1 MKRLNVSDLIDQTP
15 IKHSIRETDTE
26 YVEEVADGEF
36 ALDVERIVADV
47 LNSGARVAPDLRID
61 DRDLKEFPNFYEWCF
76 SKDGGNQAPFAKQ
89 LALATHLMAEWCPRC
104 SHKAF
109 RNIHKIPVNFPAKDF
124 PDKVQFLYHGVC
136 PKCGARKSELV
147 KSGELNAYVELDVC
161 AGQRCITGDS
171 LVLTSTGYK
180 RIKDLLPN
188 ADYGYTDKLSLVHN
202 GKELTYMTKFFR
214 AKAEPLYK
222 VTLRS
227 GLTIIGTKDH
237 PVKTNEGFIKLPDL
251 LGKCVET
258 PIGTNI
264 YGSNVL
270 SNEQLVEYLDY
281 DYIPDC
287 ILQAT
292 KDVQL
297 TFLRMIGVEIGKV
310 FRIRNPKML
319 GDVALLLRNMGYET
333 TVRSTTMKVS
343 ETVYKQTY
351 KYDRCVFVDPYAEE
365 ETFDIRVPNGST
377 FIANGILN
385 HNSGKSA
392 FFNLLVPYL
401 THKWVKVEKPVETLG
416 LMSSSI
422 LIGTCTALTWAK
434 AQELLYDPISNAIE
448 NSKWFQQYFQLLDD
462 YEERTGIELYKF
474 KDTFLSFNH
483 KNLILNTSGP
493 NKRTLRGA
501 TRWMCIAEGERVNTQ
516 RGLIPI
522 ENVSIGDTVYRGSSS
537 RVVTNKVFTGKKDTV
552 KLTTSNGL
560 TLRLTNDHKVLV
572 LKNGIRTWVKA
583 EDSLGLPIAVT
594 LGSYKNVE
602 PYQFNFV
609 KPSQSNRQELAIQYM
624 IDNPTFQLTDIE
636 NFLGSQFP
644 GLTAITSKLRKANLL
659 DRKRG
664 LGNYMTYWLLNRDK
678 HTLLQASGTLRE
690 SKQKQNRLSCT
701 IPTKSSYKLG
711 YIIGAL
717 IADGSY
723 NSDVEFSYNTS
734 SQDKLELFLKFFE
747 QLFNVRPNYSN
758 YYLESGTK
766 MYKVHIGVKPI
777 KEFFRHI
784 GLAPAVA
791 DTKSIPQFLFESDI
805 KTIRGLLKGLLL
817 HDGML
822 KHNYICYSTKSE
834 ALANDVLSLLICL
847 GFHTNLVYQDGIHYV
862 EIRNSKDFL
871 KWSKLTASFDKQ
883 KKTTVFNS
891 IKDRKPNYS
900 REYLLDIIP
909 DLFHWSGKYSM
920 FNRPDLIT
928 NDSAEYVQYL
938 AKDDLRWLKVT
949 NIEPSSN
956 SNVYDIEVDHKDHTF
971 SVNNICVHNCIIDE
985 IGWFPHGDDNDERE
999 RASANEVYVSL
1010 DRSLKTV
1017 RKSTMK
1023 LLKEGYDNIPLAYG
1037 CGISS
1042 PSSYN
1047 DKIMELVRNFKGS
1060 KEVLVHQAPTWEMNP
1075 LFTKDDFAKE
1085 YQDDPIKAERDFGA
1099 NPPMA
1104 ENAWISD
1111 VKSLDHLLVNRWVI
1125 DYQYDHFTNRSGVD
1139 MVFGKL
1145 RSTKAPPTCP
1155 PTVLTIDAGYSN
1167 NSFALAITAND
1178 GRGANVLAVAE
1189 IAPKKGITVINY
1201 TRTVKQLLYPLIKAF
1216 NVQAVGA
1223 DRWNSLKL
1231 LQDIEEDC
1239 HVQTFQY
1246 SLKPTDFDL
1255 VYDYLMEDLPAIKL
1269 PRPEMDLGQ
1278 IFVTSDYPHGFKYK
1292 PNSHLY
1298 HQFSTVNVDGR
1309 GSVEKGNGYTDD
1321 ILRAVALGI
1330 RTCVLEDTIKKF
1342 NLRGAT
1348 KQTKYAIGARSGS
1361 AQATSSST
1369 IGSKTGSSGG
1379 GSFGSRG

>member
-36 ALDVERIVADV
+36 ALDMERIVADV

-89 LALATHLMAEWCPRC
+89 LALATHLMAEYCPRC

-171 LVLTSTGYK
+171 LVLTSTGYR
-180 RIKDLLPN
+180 RIKDMLPG
-188 ADYGYTDKLSLVHN
+188 ADYGYTHKLSLVHN

-251 LGKCVET
+251 LGKNVET
-258 PIGTNI
+258 PIGTNV

-270 SNEQLVEYLDY
+270 TNEQLVEYLDY
-281 DYIPDC
+281 DHIPDC

-292 KDVQL
+292 KEVQL
-297 TFLRMIGVEIGKV
+297 TFLRMIGVDFGNV

-319 GDVALLLRNMGYET
+319 NDVALLLRNMGYET

-351 KYDRCVFVDPYAEE
+351 KYDRCIFVDPYAEE

-501 TRWMCIAEGERVNTQ
+501 TRWI
-516 RGLIPI
+516 
-522 ENVSIGDTVYRGSSS
+522 
-537 RVVTNKVFTGKKDTV
+537 
-552 KLTTSNGL
+552 
-560 TLRLTNDHKVLV
+560 
-572 LKNGIRTWVKA
+572 
-583 EDSLGLPIAVT
+583 
-594 LGSYKNVE
+594 
-602 PYQFNFV
+602 
-609 KPSQSNRQELAIQYM
+609 
-624 IDNPTFQLTDIE
+624 
-636 NFLGSQFP
+636 
-644 GLTAITSKLRKANLL
+644 
-659 DRKRG
+659 
-664 LGNYMTYWLLNRDK
+664 
-678 HTLLQASGTLRE
+678 
-690 SKQKQNRLSCT
+690 
-701 IPTKSSYKLG
+701 
-711 YIIGAL
+711 
-717 IADGSY
+717 
-723 NSDVEFSYNTS
+723 
-734 SQDKLELFLKFFE
+734 
-747 QLFNVRPNYSN
+747 
-758 YYLESGTK
+758 
-766 MYKVHIGVKPI
+766 
-777 KEFFRHI
+777 
-784 GLAPAVA
+784 
-791 DTKSIPQFLFESDI
+791 
-805 KTIRGLLKGLLL
+805 
-817 HDGML
+817 
-822 KHNYICYSTKSE
+822 
-834 ALANDVLSLLICL
+834 
-847 GFHTNLVYQDGIHYV
+847 
-862 EIRNSKDFL
+862 
-871 KWSKLTASFDKQ
+871 
-883 KKTTVFNS
+883 
-891 IKDRKPNYS
+891 
-900 REYLLDIIP
+900 
-909 DLFHWSGKYSM
+909 
-920 FNRPDLIT
+920 
-928 NDSAEYVQYL
+928 
-938 AKDDLRWLKVT
+938 
-949 NIEPSSN
+949 
-956 SNVYDIEVDHKDHTF
+956 
-971 SVNNICVHNCIIDE
+971 SVIDE

-1023 LLKEGYDNIPLAYG
+1023 LLKEGYDSIPLAYG

-1075 LFTKDDFAKE
+1075 LFTKEDFAKE

-1342 NLRGAT
+1342 NLKGAT
-1348 KQTKYAIGARSGS
+1348 KQTRYAIGARSGS

>member
-1 MKRLNVSDLIDQTP
+1 MKRLNVSDLINQTP

-26 YVEEVADGEF
+26 YVEEVAEGEY
-36 ALDVERIVADV
+36 ALDMERIVADV

-89 LALATHLMAEWCPRC
+89 LALATHLMAEYCPRC

-171 LVLTSTGYK
+171 LVLTNIGYR
-180 RIKDLLPN
+180 RIKDMLPG
-188 ADYGYTDKLSLVHN
+188 ADYGYTHKLSLVHN
-202 GKELTYMTKFFR
+202 GKALTYMTKFFR

-237 PVKTNEGFIKLPDL
+237 PVKTSEGFIKLPDL
-251 LGKCVET
+251 LGKSVET
-258 PIGTNI
+258 PIGTNV
-264 YGSNVL
+264 YGHNVL

-292 KDVQL
+292 KEVQL
-297 TFLRMIGVEIGKV
+297 TFLRMIGVDFDKV

-319 GDVALLLRNMGYET
+319 NDVALLLRNMGYET

-351 KYDRCVFVDPYAEE
+351 KYDRCVFVDPYDEE
-365 ETFDIRVPNGST
+365 ETYDIRVPNGST

-493 NKRTLRGA
+493 NKRTLRGS
-501 TRWMCIAEGERVNTQ
+501 TRW
-516 RGLIPI
+516 
-522 ENVSIGDTVYRGSSS
+522 
-537 RVVTNKVFTGKKDTV
+537 
-552 KLTTSNGL
+552 
-560 TLRLTNDHKVLV
+560 
-572 LKNGIRTWVKA
+572 
-583 EDSLGLPIAVT
+583 
-594 LGSYKNVE
+594 
-602 PYQFNFV
+602 
-609 KPSQSNRQELAIQYM
+609 
-624 IDNPTFQLTDIE
+624 
-636 NFLGSQFP
+636 
-644 GLTAITSKLRKANLL
+644 
-659 DRKRG
+659 
-664 LGNYMTYWLLNRDK
+664 
-678 HTLLQASGTLRE
+678 
-690 SKQKQNRLSCT
+690 LS
-701 IPTKSSYKLG
+701 
-711 YIIGAL
+711 
-717 IADGSY
+717 
-723 NSDVEFSYNTS
+723 
-734 SQDKLELFLKFFE
+734 
-747 QLFNVRPNYSN
+747 
-758 YYLESGTK
+758 
-766 MYKVHIGVKPI
+766 
-777 KEFFRHI
+777 
-784 GLAPAVA
+784 
-791 DTKSIPQFLFESDI
+791 
-805 KTIRGLLKGLLL
+805 
-817 HDGML
+817 
-822 KHNYICYSTKSE
+822 
-834 ALANDVLSLLICL
+834 
-847 GFHTNLVYQDGIHYV
+847 
-862 EIRNSKDFL
+862 
-871 KWSKLTASFDKQ
+871 
-883 KKTTVFNS
+883 
-891 IKDRKPNYS
+891 
-900 REYLLDIIP
+900 
-909 DLFHWSGKYSM
+909 
-920 FNRPDLIT
+920 
-928 NDSAEYVQYL
+928 
-938 AKDDLRWLKVT
+938 
-949 NIEPSSN
+949 
-956 SNVYDIEVDHKDHTF
+956 
-971 SVNNICVHNCIIDE
+971 IIDE
-985 IGWFPHGDDNDERE
+985 IGWFPHGDDSDERE

-1145 RSTKAPPTCP
+1145 RSTKVPPTCP

-1269 PRPEMDLGQ
+1269 PRPEMELGQ

-1342 NLRGAT
+1342 NLKGAT
-1348 KQTKYAIGARSGS
+1348 KQTRYAIGARSGS

-1369 IGSKTGSSGG
+1369 IGSKTSSSGS

>member
-36 ALDVERIVADV
+36 ALDMERIVADV

-89 LALATHLMAEWCPRC
+89 LALATHLMAEYCPRC

-171 LVLTSTGYK
+171 LVLTNIGYR
-180 RIKDLLPN
+180 RIKDMLPG
-188 ADYGYTDKLSLVHN
+188 ADYGYTHKLSLVHN
-202 GKELTYMTKFFR
+202 GKSLTYMTKFFR

-251 LGKCVET
+251 LGKNVET
-258 PIGTNI
+258 PIGTNV

-270 SNEQLVEYLDY
+270 TNEQLIEYLDY

-292 KDVQL
+292 KEVQL
-297 TFLRMIGVEIGKV
+297 TFLRMIGVDFGNV

-319 GDVALLLRNMGYET
+319 NDVALLLRNMGYET

-343 ETVYKQTY
+343 ETIYKQTY

-501 TRWMCIAEGERVNTQ
+501 TRW
-516 RGLIPI
+516 
-522 ENVSIGDTVYRGSSS
+522 VS
-537 RVVTNKVFTGKKDTV
+537 
-552 KLTTSNGL
+552 
-560 TLRLTNDHKVLV
+560 
-572 LKNGIRTWVKA
+572 
-583 EDSLGLPIAVT
+583 
-594 LGSYKNVE
+594 
-602 PYQFNFV
+602 
-609 KPSQSNRQELAIQYM
+609 
-624 IDNPTFQLTDIE
+624 
-636 NFLGSQFP
+636 
-644 GLTAITSKLRKANLL
+644 
-659 DRKRG
+659 
-664 LGNYMTYWLLNRDK
+664 
-678 HTLLQASGTLRE
+678 
-690 SKQKQNRLSCT
+690 
-701 IPTKSSYKLG
+701 
-711 YIIGAL
+711 
-717 IADGSY
+717 
-723 NSDVEFSYNTS
+723 
-734 SQDKLELFLKFFE
+734 
-747 QLFNVRPNYSN
+747 
-758 YYLESGTK
+758 
-766 MYKVHIGVKPI
+766 
-777 KEFFRHI
+777 
-784 GLAPAVA
+784 
-791 DTKSIPQFLFESDI
+791 
-805 KTIRGLLKGLLL
+805 
-817 HDGML
+817 
-822 KHNYICYSTKSE
+822 
-834 ALANDVLSLLICL
+834 
-847 GFHTNLVYQDGIHYV
+847 
-862 EIRNSKDFL
+862 
-871 KWSKLTASFDKQ
+871 
-883 KKTTVFNS
+883 
-891 IKDRKPNYS
+891 
-900 REYLLDIIP
+900 
-909 DLFHWSGKYSM
+909 
-920 FNRPDLIT
+920 
-928 NDSAEYVQYL
+928 
-938 AKDDLRWLKVT
+938 
-949 NIEPSSN
+949 
-956 SNVYDIEVDHKDHTF
+956 
-971 SVNNICVHNCIIDE
+971 IIDE

-1075 LFTKDDFAKE
+1075 LFTKEDFAKE

-1342 NLRGAT
+1342 NLKGAT
-1348 KQTKYAIGARSGS
+1348 KQTRYAIGARSGS

>member
-1 MKRLNVSDLIDQTP
+1 MKRLNVSDLIDQTL

-36 ALDVERIVADV
+36 ALDMERIVADV

-89 LALATHLMAEWCPRC
+89 LALATHLMAEYCPRC

-161 AGQRCITGDS
+161 AGQR
-171 LVLTSTGYK
+171 
-180 RIKDLLPN
+180 
-188 ADYGYTDKLSLVHN
+188 
-202 GKELTYMTKFFR
+202 
-214 AKAEPLYK
+214 
-222 VTLRS
+222 
-227 GLTIIGTKDH
+227 
-237 PVKTNEGFIKLPDL
+237 
-251 LGKCVET
+251 
-258 PIGTNI
+258 
-264 YGSNVL
+264 
-270 SNEQLVEYLDY
+270 
-281 DYIPDC
+281 
-287 ILQAT
+287 
-292 KDVQL
+292 
-297 TFLRMIGVEIGKV
+297 
-310 FRIRNPKML
+310 
-319 GDVALLLRNMGYET
+319 
-333 TVRSTTMKVS
+333 
-343 ETVYKQTY
+343 
-351 KYDRCVFVDPYAEE
+351 
-365 ETFDIRVPNGST
+365 
-377 FIANGILN
+377 
-385 HNSGKSA
+385 SGKSA

-493 NKRTLRGA
+493 NKRTLRGS
-501 TRWMCIAEGERVNTQ
+501 TRW
-516 RGLIPI
+516 
-522 ENVSIGDTVYRGSSS
+522 
-537 RVVTNKVFTGKKDTV
+537 
-552 KLTTSNGL
+552 
-560 TLRLTNDHKVLV
+560 
-572 LKNGIRTWVKA
+572 
-583 EDSLGLPIAVT
+583 
-594 LGSYKNVE
+594 
-602 PYQFNFV
+602 
-609 KPSQSNRQELAIQYM
+609 
-624 IDNPTFQLTDIE
+624 
-636 NFLGSQFP
+636 
-644 GLTAITSKLRKANLL
+644 
-659 DRKRG
+659 
-664 LGNYMTYWLLNRDK
+664 
-678 HTLLQASGTLRE
+678 
-690 SKQKQNRLSCT
+690 LS
-701 IPTKSSYKLG
+701 
-711 YIIGAL
+711 
-717 IADGSY
+717 
-723 NSDVEFSYNTS
+723 
-734 SQDKLELFLKFFE
+734 
-747 QLFNVRPNYSN
+747 
-758 YYLESGTK
+758 
-766 MYKVHIGVKPI
+766 
-777 KEFFRHI
+777 
-784 GLAPAVA
+784 
-791 DTKSIPQFLFESDI
+791 
-805 KTIRGLLKGLLL
+805 
-817 HDGML
+817 
-822 KHNYICYSTKSE
+822 
-834 ALANDVLSLLICL
+834 
-847 GFHTNLVYQDGIHYV
+847 
-862 EIRNSKDFL
+862 
-871 KWSKLTASFDKQ
+871 
-883 KKTTVFNS
+883 
-891 IKDRKPNYS
+891 
-900 REYLLDIIP
+900 
-909 DLFHWSGKYSM
+909 
-920 FNRPDLIT
+920 
-928 NDSAEYVQYL
+928 
-938 AKDDLRWLKVT
+938 
-949 NIEPSSN
+949 
-956 SNVYDIEVDHKDHTF
+956 
-971 SVNNICVHNCIIDE
+971 IIDE
-985 IGWFPHGDDNDERE
+985 IGWFPHGDDSDERE

-1075 LFTKDDFAKE
+1075 LFTKEDFAKE

-1348 KQTKYAIGARSGS
+1348 KQTRYAIGARSGS

>member
-36 ALDVERIVADV
+36 ALDMERIVADV
-47 LNSGARVAPDLRID
+47 LKSGARVAPDLRID

-89 LALATHLMAEWCPRC
+89 LALATHLLAEYCPRC

-109 RNIHKIPVNFPAKDF
+109 RNIHKIPVGFPAKDF
-124 PDKVQFLYHGVC
+124 PDKVQFLHYGVC
-136 PKCGARKSELV
+136 PNCGARKSELV
-147 KSGELNAYVELDVC
+147 ANGELNAYVELDVC
-161 AGQRCITGDS
+161 AGQR
-171 LVLTSTGYK
+171 
-180 RIKDLLPN
+180 
-188 ADYGYTDKLSLVHN
+188 
-202 GKELTYMTKFFR
+202 
-214 AKAEPLYK
+214 
-222 VTLRS
+222 
-227 GLTIIGTKDH
+227 
-237 PVKTNEGFIKLPDL
+237 
-251 LGKCVET
+251 
-258 PIGTNI
+258 
-264 YGSNVL
+264 
-270 SNEQLVEYLDY
+270 
-281 DYIPDC
+281 
-287 ILQAT
+287 
-292 KDVQL
+292 
-297 TFLRMIGVEIGKV
+297 
-310 FRIRNPKML
+310 
-319 GDVALLLRNMGYET
+319 
-333 TVRSTTMKVS
+333 
-343 ETVYKQTY
+343 
-351 KYDRCVFVDPYAEE
+351 
-365 ETFDIRVPNGST
+365 
-377 FIANGILN
+377 
-385 HNSGKSA
+385 SGKSA

-401 THKWVKVEKPVETLG
+401 THKWLKVEKPVETLG

-434 AQELLYDPISNAIE
+434 AQELLYEPISNAIE
-448 NSKWFQQYFQLLDD
+448 NSRWFQQYFQLLDD

-474 KDTFLSFNH
+474 KDTFLSFSH

-493 NKRTLRGA
+493 NKRTLRGS
-501 TRWMCIAEGERVNTQ
+501 TRW
-516 RGLIPI
+516 L
-522 ENVSIGDTVYRGSSS
+522 SIT
-537 RVVTNKVFTGKKDTV
+537 
-552 KLTTSNGL
+552 
-560 TLRLTNDHKVLV
+560 
-572 LKNGIRTWVKA
+572 
-583 EDSLGLPIAVT
+583 
-594 LGSYKNVE
+594 
-602 PYQFNFV
+602 
-609 KPSQSNRQELAIQYM
+609 
-624 IDNPTFQLTDIE
+624 
-636 NFLGSQFP
+636 
-644 GLTAITSKLRKANLL
+644 
-659 DRKRG
+659 
-664 LGNYMTYWLLNRDK
+664 
-678 HTLLQASGTLRE
+678 
-690 SKQKQNRLSCT
+690 
-701 IPTKSSYKLG
+701 
-711 YIIGAL
+711 
-717 IADGSY
+717 
-723 NSDVEFSYNTS
+723 
-734 SQDKLELFLKFFE
+734 
-747 QLFNVRPNYSN
+747 
-758 YYLESGTK
+758 
-766 MYKVHIGVKPI
+766 
-777 KEFFRHI
+777 
-784 GLAPAVA
+784 
-791 DTKSIPQFLFESDI
+791 
-805 KTIRGLLKGLLL
+805 
-817 HDGML
+817 
-822 KHNYICYSTKSE
+822 
-834 ALANDVLSLLICL
+834 
-847 GFHTNLVYQDGIHYV
+847 
-862 EIRNSKDFL
+862 
-871 KWSKLTASFDKQ
+871 
-883 KKTTVFNS
+883 
-891 IKDRKPNYS
+891 
-900 REYLLDIIP
+900 
-909 DLFHWSGKYSM
+909 
-920 FNRPDLIT
+920 
-928 NDSAEYVQYL
+928 
-938 AKDDLRWLKVT
+938 
-949 NIEPSSN
+949 
-956 SNVYDIEVDHKDHTF
+956 
-971 SVNNICVHNCIIDE
+971 DE

-1017 RKSTMK
+1017 RKTGLK
-1023 LLKEGYDNIPLAYG
+1023 LLQSGYDNIPLAYG
-1037 CGISS
+1037 CSISS

-1075 LFTKDDFAKE
+1075 LFTKEDFAKE

-1342 NLRGAT
+1342 NLKGAT
-1348 KQTKYAIGARSGS
+1348 KQTRYAIGARSGS

>member
-36 ALDVERIVADV
+36 ALDMERIVADV

-61 DRDLKEFPNFYEWCF
+61 DRDLKEFPNFYKWCF
-76 SKDGGNQAPFAKQ
+76 SKDGGNQAPLAKQ
-89 LALATHLMAEWCPRC
+89 LALATHLMAEYCPRC

-161 AGQRCITGDS
+161 AGQR
-171 LVLTSTGYK
+171 
-180 RIKDLLPN
+180 
-188 ADYGYTDKLSLVHN
+188 
-202 GKELTYMTKFFR
+202 
-214 AKAEPLYK
+214 
-222 VTLRS
+222 
-227 GLTIIGTKDH
+227 
-237 PVKTNEGFIKLPDL
+237 
-251 LGKCVET
+251 
-258 PIGTNI
+258 
-264 YGSNVL
+264 
-270 SNEQLVEYLDY
+270 
-281 DYIPDC
+281 
-287 ILQAT
+287 
-292 KDVQL
+292 
-297 TFLRMIGVEIGKV
+297 
-310 FRIRNPKML
+310 
-319 GDVALLLRNMGYET
+319 
-333 TVRSTTMKVS
+333 
-343 ETVYKQTY
+343 
-351 KYDRCVFVDPYAEE
+351 
-365 ETFDIRVPNGST
+365 
-377 FIANGILN
+377 
-385 HNSGKSA
+385 SGKSA

-493 NKRTLRGA
+493 NKRTLRGS
-501 TRWMCIAEGERVNTQ
+501 TRW
-516 RGLIPI
+516 
-522 ENVSIGDTVYRGSSS
+522 
-537 RVVTNKVFTGKKDTV
+537 
-552 KLTTSNGL
+552 
-560 TLRLTNDHKVLV
+560 
-572 LKNGIRTWVKA
+572 
-583 EDSLGLPIAVT
+583 
-594 LGSYKNVE
+594 
-602 PYQFNFV
+602 
-609 KPSQSNRQELAIQYM
+609 
-624 IDNPTFQLTDIE
+624 
-636 NFLGSQFP
+636 
-644 GLTAITSKLRKANLL
+644 
-659 DRKRG
+659 
-664 LGNYMTYWLLNRDK
+664 
-678 HTLLQASGTLRE
+678 
-690 SKQKQNRLSCT
+690 LS
-701 IPTKSSYKLG
+701 
-711 YIIGAL
+711 
-717 IADGSY
+717 
-723 NSDVEFSYNTS
+723 
-734 SQDKLELFLKFFE
+734 
-747 QLFNVRPNYSN
+747 
-758 YYLESGTK
+758 
-766 MYKVHIGVKPI
+766 
-777 KEFFRHI
+777 
-784 GLAPAVA
+784 
-791 DTKSIPQFLFESDI
+791 
-805 KTIRGLLKGLLL
+805 
-817 HDGML
+817 
-822 KHNYICYSTKSE
+822 
-834 ALANDVLSLLICL
+834 
-847 GFHTNLVYQDGIHYV
+847 
-862 EIRNSKDFL
+862 
-871 KWSKLTASFDKQ
+871 
-883 KKTTVFNS
+883 
-891 IKDRKPNYS
+891 
-900 REYLLDIIP
+900 
-909 DLFHWSGKYSM
+909 
-920 FNRPDLIT
+920 
-928 NDSAEYVQYL
+928 
-938 AKDDLRWLKVT
+938 
-949 NIEPSSN
+949 
-956 SNVYDIEVDHKDHTF
+956 
-971 SVNNICVHNCIIDE
+971 IIDE
-985 IGWFPHGDDNDERE
+985 IGWFPHGDDSDERE

-1125 DYQYDHFTNRSGVD
+1125 DYQYDHFNNRSGVD

-1269 PRPEMDLGQ
+1269 PRPEMELGQ

-1348 KQTKYAIGARSGS
+1348 KQTRYAIGARSGS

-1369 IGSKTGSSGG
+1369 IGSKTGSSGS

>member
-26 YVEEVADGEF
+26 YVEEVAEGEY
-36 ALDVERIVADV
+36 ALDMERIVADV

-89 LALATHLMAEWCPRC
+89 LALATHLLAEYCPRC

-109 RNIHKIPVNFPAKDF
+109 RNIHKIPVAFPAKDF
-124 PDKVQFLYHGVC
+124 PDKVQFLHYGVC
-136 PKCGARKSELV
+136 PNCGARKSELV
-147 KSGELNAYVELDVC
+147 ANGELNAYVELDVC

-171 LVLTSTGYK
+171 LVLTSTGYR
-180 RIKDLLPN
+180 RIKDMLPG
-188 ADYGYTDKLSLVHN
+188 ADYGYTHKLSLVHN
-202 GKELTYMTKFFR
+202 GKALTYMTKFFR

-222 VTLRS
+222 ITLRS

-237 PVKTNEGFIKLPDL
+237 PVKTSEGFIKLPDL
-251 LGKCVET
+251 LGKNVET
-258 PIGTNI
+258 PIGTNV

-270 SNEQLVEYLDY
+270 TNEQLVEYLDY

-292 KDVQL
+292 KEVQL
-297 TFLRMIGVEIGKV
+297 TFLRMIGVDFGNV

-319 GDVALLLRNMGYET
+319 NDVALLLRNMGYET

-343 ETVYKQTY
+343 EAVYKQTY

-401 THKWVKVEKPVETLG
+401 THKWLKVEKPVETLG

-434 AQELLYDPISNAIE
+434 AQELLYEPISNAIE
-448 NSKWFQQYFQLLDD
+448 NSRWFQQYFQLLDD

-474 KDTFLSFNH
+474 KDTFLSFSH

-493 NKRTLRGA
+493 NKRTLRGS
-501 TRWMCIAEGERVNTQ
+501 TRW
-516 RGLIPI
+516 L
-522 ENVSIGDTVYRGSSS
+522 SIT
-537 RVVTNKVFTGKKDTV
+537 
-552 KLTTSNGL
+552 
-560 TLRLTNDHKVLV
+560 
-572 LKNGIRTWVKA
+572 
-583 EDSLGLPIAVT
+583 
-594 LGSYKNVE
+594 
-602 PYQFNFV
+602 
-609 KPSQSNRQELAIQYM
+609 
-624 IDNPTFQLTDIE
+624 
-636 NFLGSQFP
+636 
-644 GLTAITSKLRKANLL
+644 
-659 DRKRG
+659 
-664 LGNYMTYWLLNRDK
+664 
-678 HTLLQASGTLRE
+678 
-690 SKQKQNRLSCT
+690 
-701 IPTKSSYKLG
+701 
-711 YIIGAL
+711 
-717 IADGSY
+717 
-723 NSDVEFSYNTS
+723 
-734 SQDKLELFLKFFE
+734 
-747 QLFNVRPNYSN
+747 
-758 YYLESGTK
+758 
-766 MYKVHIGVKPI
+766 
-777 KEFFRHI
+777 
-784 GLAPAVA
+784 
-791 DTKSIPQFLFESDI
+791 
-805 KTIRGLLKGLLL
+805 
-817 HDGML
+817 
-822 KHNYICYSTKSE
+822 
-834 ALANDVLSLLICL
+834 
-847 GFHTNLVYQDGIHYV
+847 
-862 EIRNSKDFL
+862 
-871 KWSKLTASFDKQ
+871 
-883 KKTTVFNS
+883 
-891 IKDRKPNYS
+891 
-900 REYLLDIIP
+900 
-909 DLFHWSGKYSM
+909 
-920 FNRPDLIT
+920 
-928 NDSAEYVQYL
+928 
-938 AKDDLRWLKVT
+938 
-949 NIEPSSN
+949 
-956 SNVYDIEVDHKDHTF
+956 
-971 SVNNICVHNCIIDE
+971 DE

-1017 RKSTMK
+1017 RKTGLK
-1023 LLKEGYDNIPLAYG
+1023 LLQSGYDNIPLAYG
-1037 CGISS
+1037 CSISS

-1075 LFTKDDFAKE
+1075 LFTKEDFAKE

-1342 NLRGAT
+1342 NLKGAT
-1348 KQTKYAIGARSGS
+1348 KQTRYAIGARSGS
-1361 AQATSSST
+1361 AQATSSFT

>member
-26 YVEEVADGEF
+26 YVEEVAEGEY
-36 ALDVERIVADV
+36 ALDMERIVADV

-89 LALATHLMAEWCPRC
+89 LALATHLLAEYCPRC

-109 RNIHKIPVNFPAKDF
+109 RNIHKIPVAFPAKDL
-124 PDKVQFLYHGVC
+124 PDKVQFLHYGVC
-136 PKCGARKSELV
+136 PNCGARKSELV
-147 KSGELNAYVELDVC
+147 ANGELNAYVELDVC

-171 LVLTSTGYK
+171 LVLTNIGYR
-180 RIKDLLPN
+180 RIKDMLPG
-188 ADYGYTDKLSLVHN
+188 ADYGYTHKLSLVHN
-202 GKELTYMTKFFR
+202 GKALTYMTKFFR

-222 VTLRS
+222 ITLRS

-251 LGKCVET
+251 LGKSVET
-258 PIGTNI
+258 PIGTNV
-264 YGSNVL
+264 YGHNVL
-270 SNEQLVEYLDY
+270 TNEQLVEYLDY

-287 ILQAT
+287 ILQTT
-292 KDVQL
+292 KEVQL
-297 TFLRMIGVEIGKV
+297 TFLRMIGVEFGRV

-319 GDVALLLRNMGYET
+319 NDVALLLRNMGYET
-333 TVRSTTMKVS
+333 TVRSTTMQVS

-365 ETFDIRVPNGST
+365 ETYDIRVPNGST

-401 THKWVKVEKPVETLG
+401 THKWLKVEKPVETLG

-434 AQELLYDPISNAIE
+434 AQELLYEPISNAIE
-448 NSKWFQQYFQLLDD
+448 NSRWFQQYFQLLDD

-493 NKRTLRGA
+493 NKRTLRGS
-501 TRWMCIAEGERVNTQ
+501 TRW
-516 RGLIPI
+516 L
-522 ENVSIGDTVYRGSSS
+522 SIT
-537 RVVTNKVFTGKKDTV
+537 
-552 KLTTSNGL
+552 
-560 TLRLTNDHKVLV
+560 
-572 LKNGIRTWVKA
+572 
-583 EDSLGLPIAVT
+583 
-594 LGSYKNVE
+594 
-602 PYQFNFV
+602 
-609 KPSQSNRQELAIQYM
+609 
-624 IDNPTFQLTDIE
+624 
-636 NFLGSQFP
+636 
-644 GLTAITSKLRKANLL
+644 
-659 DRKRG
+659 
-664 LGNYMTYWLLNRDK
+664 
-678 HTLLQASGTLRE
+678 
-690 SKQKQNRLSCT
+690 
-701 IPTKSSYKLG
+701 
-711 YIIGAL
+711 
-717 IADGSY
+717 
-723 NSDVEFSYNTS
+723 
-734 SQDKLELFLKFFE
+734 
-747 QLFNVRPNYSN
+747 
-758 YYLESGTK
+758 
-766 MYKVHIGVKPI
+766 
-777 KEFFRHI
+777 
-784 GLAPAVA
+784 
-791 DTKSIPQFLFESDI
+791 
-805 KTIRGLLKGLLL
+805 
-817 HDGML
+817 
-822 KHNYICYSTKSE
+822 
-834 ALANDVLSLLICL
+834 
-847 GFHTNLVYQDGIHYV
+847 
-862 EIRNSKDFL
+862 
-871 KWSKLTASFDKQ
+871 
-883 KKTTVFNS
+883 
-891 IKDRKPNYS
+891 
-900 REYLLDIIP
+900 
-909 DLFHWSGKYSM
+909 
-920 FNRPDLIT
+920 
-928 NDSAEYVQYL
+928 
-938 AKDDLRWLKVT
+938 
-949 NIEPSSN
+949 
-956 SNVYDIEVDHKDHTF
+956 
-971 SVNNICVHNCIIDE
+971 DE

-1017 RKSTMK
+1017 RKTGLK
-1023 LLKEGYDNIPLAYG
+1023 LLQSGYDNIPLAYG
-1037 CGISS
+1037 CSISS

-1075 LFTKDDFAKE
+1075 LFTKEDFAKE

-1330 RTCVLEDTIKKF
+1330 RTCVLEDTIKKY
-1342 NLRGAT
+1342 NLKGAT
-1348 KQTKYAIGARSGS
+1348 KQTRYAIGARSGS

-1369 IGSKTGSSGG
+1369 IGSKTSSSSS

>member
-26 YVEEVADGEF
+26 YVEEVADGEY
-36 ALDVERIVADV
+36 ALDMERIVADV

-89 LALATHLMAEWCPRC
+89 LALATHLMAEYCPRC

-161 AGQRCITGDS
+161 AGQR
-171 LVLTSTGYK
+171 
-180 RIKDLLPN
+180 
-188 ADYGYTDKLSLVHN
+188 
-202 GKELTYMTKFFR
+202 
-214 AKAEPLYK
+214 
-222 VTLRS
+222 
-227 GLTIIGTKDH
+227 
-237 PVKTNEGFIKLPDL
+237 
-251 LGKCVET
+251 
-258 PIGTNI
+258 
-264 YGSNVL
+264 
-270 SNEQLVEYLDY
+270 
-281 DYIPDC
+281 
-287 ILQAT
+287 
-292 KDVQL
+292 
-297 TFLRMIGVEIGKV
+297 
-310 FRIRNPKML
+310 
-319 GDVALLLRNMGYET
+319 
-333 TVRSTTMKVS
+333 
-343 ETVYKQTY
+343 
-351 KYDRCVFVDPYAEE
+351 
-365 ETFDIRVPNGST
+365 
-377 FIANGILN
+377 
-385 HNSGKSA
+385 SGKSA

-493 NKRTLRGA
+493 NKRTLRGS
-501 TRWMCIAEGERVNTQ
+501 TRW
-516 RGLIPI
+516 
-522 ENVSIGDTVYRGSSS
+522 
-537 RVVTNKVFTGKKDTV
+537 
-552 KLTTSNGL
+552 
-560 TLRLTNDHKVLV
+560 
-572 LKNGIRTWVKA
+572 
-583 EDSLGLPIAVT
+583 
-594 LGSYKNVE
+594 
-602 PYQFNFV
+602 
-609 KPSQSNRQELAIQYM
+609 
-624 IDNPTFQLTDIE
+624 
-636 NFLGSQFP
+636 
-644 GLTAITSKLRKANLL
+644 
-659 DRKRG
+659 
-664 LGNYMTYWLLNRDK
+664 
-678 HTLLQASGTLRE
+678 
-690 SKQKQNRLSCT
+690 LS
-701 IPTKSSYKLG
+701 
-711 YIIGAL
+711 
-717 IADGSY
+717 
-723 NSDVEFSYNTS
+723 
-734 SQDKLELFLKFFE
+734 
-747 QLFNVRPNYSN
+747 
-758 YYLESGTK
+758 
-766 MYKVHIGVKPI
+766 
-777 KEFFRHI
+777 
-784 GLAPAVA
+784 
-791 DTKSIPQFLFESDI
+791 
-805 KTIRGLLKGLLL
+805 
-817 HDGML
+817 
-822 KHNYICYSTKSE
+822 
-834 ALANDVLSLLICL
+834 
-847 GFHTNLVYQDGIHYV
+847 
-862 EIRNSKDFL
+862 
-871 KWSKLTASFDKQ
+871 
-883 KKTTVFNS
+883 
-891 IKDRKPNYS
+891 
-900 REYLLDIIP
+900 
-909 DLFHWSGKYSM
+909 
-920 FNRPDLIT
+920 
-928 NDSAEYVQYL
+928 
-938 AKDDLRWLKVT
+938 
-949 NIEPSSN
+949 
-956 SNVYDIEVDHKDHTF
+956 
-971 SVNNICVHNCIIDE
+971 IIDE
-985 IGWFPHGDDNDERE
+985 IGWFPHGDDSDERE

-1342 NLRGAT
+1342 NLKGAT
-1348 KQTKYAIGARSGS
+1348 KQTRYAIGARSGS

>member
-36 ALDVERIVADV
+36 ALDMERIVADV

-89 LALATHLMAEWCPRC
+89 LALATHLMAEYCPRC

-161 AGQRCITGDS
+161 AGQR
-171 LVLTSTGYK
+171 
-180 RIKDLLPN
+180 
-188 ADYGYTDKLSLVHN
+188 
-202 GKELTYMTKFFR
+202 
-214 AKAEPLYK
+214 
-222 VTLRS
+222 
-227 GLTIIGTKDH
+227 
-237 PVKTNEGFIKLPDL
+237 
-251 LGKCVET
+251 
-258 PIGTNI
+258 
-264 YGSNVL
+264 
-270 SNEQLVEYLDY
+270 
-281 DYIPDC
+281 
-287 ILQAT
+287 
-292 KDVQL
+292 
-297 TFLRMIGVEIGKV
+297 
-310 FRIRNPKML
+310 
-319 GDVALLLRNMGYET
+319 
-333 TVRSTTMKVS
+333 
-343 ETVYKQTY
+343 
-351 KYDRCVFVDPYAEE
+351 
-365 ETFDIRVPNGST
+365 
-377 FIANGILN
+377 
-385 HNSGKSA
+385 SGKSA

-501 TRWMCIAEGERVNTQ
+501 TRW
-516 RGLIPI
+516 
-522 ENVSIGDTVYRGSSS
+522 VS
-537 RVVTNKVFTGKKDTV
+537 
-552 KLTTSNGL
+552 
-560 TLRLTNDHKVLV
+560 
-572 LKNGIRTWVKA
+572 
-583 EDSLGLPIAVT
+583 
-594 LGSYKNVE
+594 
-602 PYQFNFV
+602 
-609 KPSQSNRQELAIQYM
+609 
-624 IDNPTFQLTDIE
+624 
-636 NFLGSQFP
+636 
-644 GLTAITSKLRKANLL
+644 
-659 DRKRG
+659 
-664 LGNYMTYWLLNRDK
+664 
-678 HTLLQASGTLRE
+678 
-690 SKQKQNRLSCT
+690 
-701 IPTKSSYKLG
+701 
-711 YIIGAL
+711 
-717 IADGSY
+717 
-723 NSDVEFSYNTS
+723 
-734 SQDKLELFLKFFE
+734 
-747 QLFNVRPNYSN
+747 
-758 YYLESGTK
+758 
-766 MYKVHIGVKPI
+766 
-777 KEFFRHI
+777 
-784 GLAPAVA
+784 
-791 DTKSIPQFLFESDI
+791 
-805 KTIRGLLKGLLL
+805 
-817 HDGML
+817 
-822 KHNYICYSTKSE
+822 
-834 ALANDVLSLLICL
+834 
-847 GFHTNLVYQDGIHYV
+847 
-862 EIRNSKDFL
+862 
-871 KWSKLTASFDKQ
+871 
-883 KKTTVFNS
+883 
-891 IKDRKPNYS
+891 
-900 REYLLDIIP
+900 
-909 DLFHWSGKYSM
+909 
-920 FNRPDLIT
+920 
-928 NDSAEYVQYL
+928 
-938 AKDDLRWLKVT
+938 
-949 NIEPSSN
+949 
-956 SNVYDIEVDHKDHTF
+956 
-971 SVNNICVHNCIIDE
+971 IIDE

-1239 HVQTFQY
+1239 HVHTFQY

-1342 NLRGAT
+1342 NLKGAT
-1348 KQTKYAIGARSGS
+1348 KQTRYAIGARSGS

>member
-26 YVEEVADGEF
+26 YVEEVADGEY
-36 ALDVERIVADV
+36 ALDMERIVADV

-89 LALATHLMAEWCPRC
+89 LALATHLLAEYCPRC

-136 PKCGARKSELV
+136 PNCGARKSELV

-171 LVLTSTGYK
+171 LVLTDIGYR
-180 RIKDLLPN
+180 RIKDMLPG

-202 GKELTYMTKFFR
+202 GKALTYMTKFFR

-222 VTLRS
+222 ITLRS

-237 PVKTNEGFIKLPDL
+237 PVKTSEGFIKLPDL
-251 LGKCVET
+251 LGKYVET
-258 PIGTNI
+258 PIGTEV

-297 TFLRMIGVEIGKV
+297 TFLRMIGVDFDKV
-310 FRIRNPKML
+310 FRIRNHKML
-319 GDVALLLRNMGYET
+319 SDVALLLRNMGYYT
-333 TVRSTTMKVS
+333 SVRSKTMKIS
-343 ETVYKQTY
+343 KGTPYDTL
-351 KYDRCVFVDPYAEE
+351 DRCVYVERTSEE
-365 ETFDIRVPNGST
+365 ETYDIRVPNGST

-385 HNSGKSA
+385 HNSGKTA

-483 KNLILNTSGP
+483 KNFILNTSGP
-493 NKRTLRGA
+493 NKRTLRGS
-501 TRWMCIAEGERVNTQ
+501 TRW
-516 RGLIPI
+516 
-522 ENVSIGDTVYRGSSS
+522 
-537 RVVTNKVFTGKKDTV
+537 
-552 KLTTSNGL
+552 
-560 TLRLTNDHKVLV
+560 
-572 LKNGIRTWVKA
+572 
-583 EDSLGLPIAVT
+583 
-594 LGSYKNVE
+594 
-602 PYQFNFV
+602 
-609 KPSQSNRQELAIQYM
+609 
-624 IDNPTFQLTDIE
+624 
-636 NFLGSQFP
+636 
-644 GLTAITSKLRKANLL
+644 
-659 DRKRG
+659 
-664 LGNYMTYWLLNRDK
+664 
-678 HTLLQASGTLRE
+678 
-690 SKQKQNRLSCT
+690 LS
-701 IPTKSSYKLG
+701 
-711 YIIGAL
+711 
-717 IADGSY
+717 
-723 NSDVEFSYNTS
+723 
-734 SQDKLELFLKFFE
+734 
-747 QLFNVRPNYSN
+747 
-758 YYLESGTK
+758 
-766 MYKVHIGVKPI
+766 
-777 KEFFRHI
+777 
-784 GLAPAVA
+784 
-791 DTKSIPQFLFESDI
+791 
-805 KTIRGLLKGLLL
+805 
-817 HDGML
+817 
-822 KHNYICYSTKSE
+822 
-834 ALANDVLSLLICL
+834 
-847 GFHTNLVYQDGIHYV
+847 
-862 EIRNSKDFL
+862 
-871 KWSKLTASFDKQ
+871 
-883 KKTTVFNS
+883 
-891 IKDRKPNYS
+891 
-900 REYLLDIIP
+900 
-909 DLFHWSGKYSM
+909 
-920 FNRPDLIT
+920 
-928 NDSAEYVQYL
+928 
-938 AKDDLRWLKVT
+938 
-949 NIEPSSN
+949 
-956 SNVYDIEVDHKDHTF
+956 
-971 SVNNICVHNCIIDE
+971 IIDE
-985 IGWFPHGDDNDERE
+985 IGWFPHGDDSDERE

-1075 LFTKDDFAKE
+1075 LFTKEDFAKE

-1239 HVQTFQY
+1239 HVHTFQY

-1255 VYDYLMEDLPAIKL
+1255 VYDYLMEDIPAIKL

-1330 RTCVLEDTIKKF
+1330 RTCVLEDTIKKY
-1342 NLRGAT
+1342 NLKGAT
-1348 KQTKYAIGARSGS
+1348 KQTRYAIGARSGS
-1361 AQATSSST
+1361 AQATSNST

>member
-26 YVEEVADGEF
+26 YVEEVADGEY
-36 ALDVERIVADV
+36 ALDMERIVADV

-89 LALATHLMAEWCPRC
+89 LAFATHLMAEWCPRC

-136 PKCGARKSELV
+136 PNCGARKSELV

-171 LVLTSTGYK
+171 LVLTDIGYR
-180 RIKDLLPN
+180 RIKDMLPG

-202 GKELTYMTKFFR
+202 GKALTYMTKFFR

-237 PVKTNEGFIKLPDL
+237 PVKTSEGFIKLPDL
-251 LGKCVET
+251 LGKYVET
-258 PIGTNI
+258 PIGTEV
-264 YGSNVL
+264 YGSNIL

-281 DYIPDC
+281 EYIPDC
-287 ILQAT
+287 ILQST

-297 TFLRMIGVEIGKV
+297 TFLRMIGVDFDKV
-310 FRIRNPKML
+310 FRIRNHKML
-319 GDVALLLRNMGYET
+319 SDVALLLRNMGYYT
-333 TVRSTTMKVS
+333 SVRAKTMKIS
-343 ETVYKQTY
+343 KGTPYDTL
-351 KYDRCVFVDPYAEE
+351 DRCVYVECASEE

-377 FIANGILN
+377 FVANGILN

-501 TRWMCIAEGERVNTQ
+501 TRW
-516 RGLIPI
+516 
-522 ENVSIGDTVYRGSSS
+522 VS
-537 RVVTNKVFTGKKDTV
+537 
-552 KLTTSNGL
+552 
-560 TLRLTNDHKVLV
+560 
-572 LKNGIRTWVKA
+572 
-583 EDSLGLPIAVT
+583 
-594 LGSYKNVE
+594 
-602 PYQFNFV
+602 
-609 KPSQSNRQELAIQYM
+609 
-624 IDNPTFQLTDIE
+624 
-636 NFLGSQFP
+636 
-644 GLTAITSKLRKANLL
+644 
-659 DRKRG
+659 
-664 LGNYMTYWLLNRDK
+664 
-678 HTLLQASGTLRE
+678 
-690 SKQKQNRLSCT
+690 
-701 IPTKSSYKLG
+701 
-711 YIIGAL
+711 
-717 IADGSY
+717 
-723 NSDVEFSYNTS
+723 
-734 SQDKLELFLKFFE
+734 
-747 QLFNVRPNYSN
+747 
-758 YYLESGTK
+758 
-766 MYKVHIGVKPI
+766 
-777 KEFFRHI
+777 
-784 GLAPAVA
+784 
-791 DTKSIPQFLFESDI
+791 
-805 KTIRGLLKGLLL
+805 
-817 HDGML
+817 
-822 KHNYICYSTKSE
+822 
-834 ALANDVLSLLICL
+834 
-847 GFHTNLVYQDGIHYV
+847 
-862 EIRNSKDFL
+862 
-871 KWSKLTASFDKQ
+871 
-883 KKTTVFNS
+883 
-891 IKDRKPNYS
+891 
-900 REYLLDIIP
+900 
-909 DLFHWSGKYSM
+909 
-920 FNRPDLIT
+920 
-928 NDSAEYVQYL
+928 
-938 AKDDLRWLKVT
+938 
-949 NIEPSSN
+949 
-956 SNVYDIEVDHKDHTF
+956 
-971 SVNNICVHNCIIDE
+971 IIDE

-1075 LFTKDDFAKE
+1075 LFTKEDFAKE

-1239 HVQTFQY
+1239 HVHTFQY

-1255 VYDYLMEDLPAIKL
+1255 VYDYLMEDIPAIKL

-1330 RTCVLEDTIKKF
+1330 RTCVLEDTIKKY
-1342 NLRGAT
+1342 NLKGAT
-1348 KQTKYAIGARSGS
+1348 KQTRYAIGARSGS

>member
-36 ALDVERIVADV
+36 ALDMERIVADV

-89 LALATHLMAEWCPRC
+89 LALATHLMAEYCPRC

-171 LVLTSTGYK
+171 LVLTATGYK
-180 RIKDLLPN
+180 RIKDLLHN
-188 ADYGYTDKLSLVHN
+188 ADYGYTEKLSLVHN

-251 LGKCVET
+251 LGKNVET
-258 PIGTNI
+258 PIGTNV

-270 SNEQLVEYLDY
+270 TNEQLVEYLDY
-281 DYIPDC
+281 DHIPDC

-292 KDVQL
+292 KEVQL
-297 TFLRMIGVEIGKV
+297 TFLRMIGVDFGNV

-319 GDVALLLRNMGYET
+319 NDVALLLRNMGYET

-351 KYDRCVFVDPYAEE
+351 KYDRCVFVDPYDEE

-501 TRWMCIAEGERVNTQ
+501 TRWI
-516 RGLIPI
+516 
-522 ENVSIGDTVYRGSSS
+522 
-537 RVVTNKVFTGKKDTV
+537 
-552 KLTTSNGL
+552 
-560 TLRLTNDHKVLV
+560 
-572 LKNGIRTWVKA
+572 
-583 EDSLGLPIAVT
+583 
-594 LGSYKNVE
+594 
-602 PYQFNFV
+602 
-609 KPSQSNRQELAIQYM
+609 
-624 IDNPTFQLTDIE
+624 
-636 NFLGSQFP
+636 
-644 GLTAITSKLRKANLL
+644 
-659 DRKRG
+659 
-664 LGNYMTYWLLNRDK
+664 
-678 HTLLQASGTLRE
+678 
-690 SKQKQNRLSCT
+690 
-701 IPTKSSYKLG
+701 
-711 YIIGAL
+711 
-717 IADGSY
+717 
-723 NSDVEFSYNTS
+723 
-734 SQDKLELFLKFFE
+734 
-747 QLFNVRPNYSN
+747 
-758 YYLESGTK
+758 
-766 MYKVHIGVKPI
+766 
-777 KEFFRHI
+777 
-784 GLAPAVA
+784 
-791 DTKSIPQFLFESDI
+791 
-805 KTIRGLLKGLLL
+805 
-817 HDGML
+817 
-822 KHNYICYSTKSE
+822 
-834 ALANDVLSLLICL
+834 
-847 GFHTNLVYQDGIHYV
+847 
-862 EIRNSKDFL
+862 
-871 KWSKLTASFDKQ
+871 
-883 KKTTVFNS
+883 
-891 IKDRKPNYS
+891 
-900 REYLLDIIP
+900 
-909 DLFHWSGKYSM
+909 
-920 FNRPDLIT
+920 
-928 NDSAEYVQYL
+928 
-938 AKDDLRWLKVT
+938 
-949 NIEPSSN
+949 
-956 SNVYDIEVDHKDHTF
+956 
-971 SVNNICVHNCIIDE
+971 SVIDE

-1023 LLKEGYDNIPLAYG
+1023 LLKEGYDSIPLAYG

-1075 LFTKDDFAKE
+1075 LFTKEDFAKE

-1342 NLRGAT
+1342 NLKGAT
-1348 KQTKYAIGARSGS
+1348 KQTRYAIGARSGS

>member
-36 ALDVERIVADV
+36 ALDMERIVADV

-89 LALATHLMAEWCPRC
+89 LALATHLMAEYCPRC

-171 LVLTSTGYK
+171 LVLTNIGYR
-180 RIKDLLPN
+180 RIKDMLPG
-188 ADYGYTDKLSLVHN
+188 ADYGYTHKLSLVHN
-202 GKELTYMTKFFR
+202 GTALTYMTKFFR

-237 PVKTNEGFIKLPDL
+237 PVKTSEGFIKLPDL
-251 LGKCVET
+251 LGKNVET
-258 PIGTNI
+258 PIGTNV

-270 SNEQLVEYLDY
+270 TNEQLIEYLDY

-292 KDVQL
+292 KEVQL
-297 TFLRMIGVEIGKV
+297 TFLRMIGVDFGNV

-319 GDVALLLRNMGYET
+319 NDVALLLRNMGYET

-343 ETVYKQTY
+343 ETIYKQTY

-501 TRWMCIAEGERVNTQ
+501 TRWI
-516 RGLIPI
+516 
-522 ENVSIGDTVYRGSSS
+522 
-537 RVVTNKVFTGKKDTV
+537 
-552 KLTTSNGL
+552 
-560 TLRLTNDHKVLV
+560 
-572 LKNGIRTWVKA
+572 
-583 EDSLGLPIAVT
+583 
-594 LGSYKNVE
+594 
-602 PYQFNFV
+602 
-609 KPSQSNRQELAIQYM
+609 
-624 IDNPTFQLTDIE
+624 
-636 NFLGSQFP
+636 
-644 GLTAITSKLRKANLL
+644 
-659 DRKRG
+659 
-664 LGNYMTYWLLNRDK
+664 
-678 HTLLQASGTLRE
+678 
-690 SKQKQNRLSCT
+690 
-701 IPTKSSYKLG
+701 
-711 YIIGAL
+711 
-717 IADGSY
+717 
-723 NSDVEFSYNTS
+723 
-734 SQDKLELFLKFFE
+734 
-747 QLFNVRPNYSN
+747 
-758 YYLESGTK
+758 
-766 MYKVHIGVKPI
+766 
-777 KEFFRHI
+777 
-784 GLAPAVA
+784 
-791 DTKSIPQFLFESDI
+791 
-805 KTIRGLLKGLLL
+805 
-817 HDGML
+817 
-822 KHNYICYSTKSE
+822 
-834 ALANDVLSLLICL
+834 
-847 GFHTNLVYQDGIHYV
+847 
-862 EIRNSKDFL
+862 
-871 KWSKLTASFDKQ
+871 
-883 KKTTVFNS
+883 
-891 IKDRKPNYS
+891 
-900 REYLLDIIP
+900 
-909 DLFHWSGKYSM
+909 
-920 FNRPDLIT
+920 
-928 NDSAEYVQYL
+928 
-938 AKDDLRWLKVT
+938 
-949 NIEPSSN
+949 
-956 SNVYDIEVDHKDHTF
+956 
-971 SVNNICVHNCIIDE
+971 SVIDE

-1023 LLKEGYDNIPLAYG
+1023 LLKEGYDSIPLAYG

-1342 NLRGAT
+1342 NLKGAT
-1348 KQTKYAIGARSGS
+1348 KQTRYAIGARSGS

>member
-36 ALDVERIVADV
+36 ALDMERIVADV

-89 LALATHLMAEWCPRC
+89 LALATHLMAEYCPRC

-161 AGQRCITGDS
+161 AGQR
-171 LVLTSTGYK
+171 
-180 RIKDLLPN
+180 
-188 ADYGYTDKLSLVHN
+188 
-202 GKELTYMTKFFR
+202 
-214 AKAEPLYK
+214 
-222 VTLRS
+222 
-227 GLTIIGTKDH
+227 
-237 PVKTNEGFIKLPDL
+237 
-251 LGKCVET
+251 
-258 PIGTNI
+258 
-264 YGSNVL
+264 
-270 SNEQLVEYLDY
+270 
-281 DYIPDC
+281 
-287 ILQAT
+287 
-292 KDVQL
+292 
-297 TFLRMIGVEIGKV
+297 
-310 FRIRNPKML
+310 
-319 GDVALLLRNMGYET
+319 
-333 TVRSTTMKVS
+333 
-343 ETVYKQTY
+343 
-351 KYDRCVFVDPYAEE
+351 
-365 ETFDIRVPNGST
+365 
-377 FIANGILN
+377 
-385 HNSGKSA
+385 SGKSA

-501 TRWMCIAEGERVNTQ
+501 TRW
-516 RGLIPI
+516 
-522 ENVSIGDTVYRGSSS
+522 VS
-537 RVVTNKVFTGKKDTV
+537 
-552 KLTTSNGL
+552 
-560 TLRLTNDHKVLV
+560 
-572 LKNGIRTWVKA
+572 
-583 EDSLGLPIAVT
+583 
-594 LGSYKNVE
+594 
-602 PYQFNFV
+602 
-609 KPSQSNRQELAIQYM
+609 
-624 IDNPTFQLTDIE
+624 
-636 NFLGSQFP
+636 
-644 GLTAITSKLRKANLL
+644 
-659 DRKRG
+659 
-664 LGNYMTYWLLNRDK
+664 
-678 HTLLQASGTLRE
+678 
-690 SKQKQNRLSCT
+690 
-701 IPTKSSYKLG
+701 
-711 YIIGAL
+711 
-717 IADGSY
+717 
-723 NSDVEFSYNTS
+723 
-734 SQDKLELFLKFFE
+734 
-747 QLFNVRPNYSN
+747 
-758 YYLESGTK
+758 
-766 MYKVHIGVKPI
+766 
-777 KEFFRHI
+777 
-784 GLAPAVA
+784 
-791 DTKSIPQFLFESDI
+791 
-805 KTIRGLLKGLLL
+805 
-817 HDGML
+817 
-822 KHNYICYSTKSE
+822 
-834 ALANDVLSLLICL
+834 
-847 GFHTNLVYQDGIHYV
+847 
-862 EIRNSKDFL
+862 
-871 KWSKLTASFDKQ
+871 
-883 KKTTVFNS
+883 
-891 IKDRKPNYS
+891 
-900 REYLLDIIP
+900 
-909 DLFHWSGKYSM
+909 
-920 FNRPDLIT
+920 
-928 NDSAEYVQYL
+928 
-938 AKDDLRWLKVT
+938 
-949 NIEPSSN
+949 
-956 SNVYDIEVDHKDHTF
+956 
-971 SVNNICVHNCIIDE
+971 IIDE

-1342 NLRGAT
+1342 NLKGAT
-1348 KQTKYAIGARSGS
+1348 KQTRYAIGARSGS

>member
-26 YVEEVADGEF
+26 YVEEVADGEY
-36 ALDVERIVADV
+36 ALDMERIVADV

-89 LALATHLMAEWCPRC
+89 LALATHLMAEYCPRC

-161 AGQRCITGDS
+161 AGQR
-171 LVLTSTGYK
+171 
-180 RIKDLLPN
+180 
-188 ADYGYTDKLSLVHN
+188 
-202 GKELTYMTKFFR
+202 
-214 AKAEPLYK
+214 
-222 VTLRS
+222 
-227 GLTIIGTKDH
+227 
-237 PVKTNEGFIKLPDL
+237 
-251 LGKCVET
+251 
-258 PIGTNI
+258 
-264 YGSNVL
+264 
-270 SNEQLVEYLDY
+270 
-281 DYIPDC
+281 
-287 ILQAT
+287 
-292 KDVQL
+292 
-297 TFLRMIGVEIGKV
+297 
-310 FRIRNPKML
+310 
-319 GDVALLLRNMGYET
+319 
-333 TVRSTTMKVS
+333 
-343 ETVYKQTY
+343 
-351 KYDRCVFVDPYAEE
+351 
-365 ETFDIRVPNGST
+365 
-377 FIANGILN
+377 
-385 HNSGKSA
+385 SGKSA

-501 TRWMCIAEGERVNTQ
+501 TRW
-516 RGLIPI
+516 
-522 ENVSIGDTVYRGSSS
+522 VS
-537 RVVTNKVFTGKKDTV
+537 
-552 KLTTSNGL
+552 
-560 TLRLTNDHKVLV
+560 
-572 LKNGIRTWVKA
+572 
-583 EDSLGLPIAVT
+583 
-594 LGSYKNVE
+594 
-602 PYQFNFV
+602 
-609 KPSQSNRQELAIQYM
+609 
-624 IDNPTFQLTDIE
+624 
-636 NFLGSQFP
+636 
-644 GLTAITSKLRKANLL
+644 
-659 DRKRG
+659 
-664 LGNYMTYWLLNRDK
+664 
-678 HTLLQASGTLRE
+678 
-690 SKQKQNRLSCT
+690 
-701 IPTKSSYKLG
+701 
-711 YIIGAL
+711 
-717 IADGSY
+717 
-723 NSDVEFSYNTS
+723 
-734 SQDKLELFLKFFE
+734 
-747 QLFNVRPNYSN
+747 
-758 YYLESGTK
+758 
-766 MYKVHIGVKPI
+766 
-777 KEFFRHI
+777 
-784 GLAPAVA
+784 
-791 DTKSIPQFLFESDI
+791 
-805 KTIRGLLKGLLL
+805 
-817 HDGML
+817 
-822 KHNYICYSTKSE
+822 
-834 ALANDVLSLLICL
+834 
-847 GFHTNLVYQDGIHYV
+847 
-862 EIRNSKDFL
+862 
-871 KWSKLTASFDKQ
+871 
-883 KKTTVFNS
+883 
-891 IKDRKPNYS
+891 
-900 REYLLDIIP
+900 
-909 DLFHWSGKYSM
+909 
-920 FNRPDLIT
+920 
-928 NDSAEYVQYL
+928 
-938 AKDDLRWLKVT
+938 
-949 NIEPSSN
+949 
-956 SNVYDIEVDHKDHTF
+956 
-971 SVNNICVHNCIIDE
+971 IIDE

-1342 NLRGAT
+1342 NLKGAT
-1348 KQTKYAIGARSGS
+1348 KQTRYAIGARSGS

>member
-36 ALDVERIVADV
+36 ALDMERIVADV

-89 LALATHLMAEWCPRC
+89 LALATHLMAEYCPRC

-161 AGQRCITGDS
+161 AGQR
-171 LVLTSTGYK
+171 
-180 RIKDLLPN
+180 
-188 ADYGYTDKLSLVHN
+188 
-202 GKELTYMTKFFR
+202 
-214 AKAEPLYK
+214 
-222 VTLRS
+222 
-227 GLTIIGTKDH
+227 
-237 PVKTNEGFIKLPDL
+237 
-251 LGKCVET
+251 
-258 PIGTNI
+258 
-264 YGSNVL
+264 
-270 SNEQLVEYLDY
+270 
-281 DYIPDC
+281 
-287 ILQAT
+287 
-292 KDVQL
+292 
-297 TFLRMIGVEIGKV
+297 
-310 FRIRNPKML
+310 
-319 GDVALLLRNMGYET
+319 
-333 TVRSTTMKVS
+333 
-343 ETVYKQTY
+343 
-351 KYDRCVFVDPYAEE
+351 
-365 ETFDIRVPNGST
+365 
-377 FIANGILN
+377 
-385 HNSGKSA
+385 SGKSA

-501 TRWMCIAEGERVNTQ
+501 TRW
-516 RGLIPI
+516 
-522 ENVSIGDTVYRGSSS
+522 VS
-537 RVVTNKVFTGKKDTV
+537 
-552 KLTTSNGL
+552 
-560 TLRLTNDHKVLV
+560 
-572 LKNGIRTWVKA
+572 
-583 EDSLGLPIAVT
+583 
-594 LGSYKNVE
+594 
-602 PYQFNFV
+602 
-609 KPSQSNRQELAIQYM
+609 
-624 IDNPTFQLTDIE
+624 
-636 NFLGSQFP
+636 
-644 GLTAITSKLRKANLL
+644 
-659 DRKRG
+659 
-664 LGNYMTYWLLNRDK
+664 
-678 HTLLQASGTLRE
+678 
-690 SKQKQNRLSCT
+690 
-701 IPTKSSYKLG
+701 
-711 YIIGAL
+711 
-717 IADGSY
+717 
-723 NSDVEFSYNTS
+723 
-734 SQDKLELFLKFFE
+734 
-747 QLFNVRPNYSN
+747 
-758 YYLESGTK
+758 
-766 MYKVHIGVKPI
+766 
-777 KEFFRHI
+777 
-784 GLAPAVA
+784 
-791 DTKSIPQFLFESDI
+791 
-805 KTIRGLLKGLLL
+805 
-817 HDGML
+817 
-822 KHNYICYSTKSE
+822 
-834 ALANDVLSLLICL
+834 
-847 GFHTNLVYQDGIHYV
+847 
-862 EIRNSKDFL
+862 
-871 KWSKLTASFDKQ
+871 
-883 KKTTVFNS
+883 
-891 IKDRKPNYS
+891 
-900 REYLLDIIP
+900 
-909 DLFHWSGKYSM
+909 
-920 FNRPDLIT
+920 
-928 NDSAEYVQYL
+928 
-938 AKDDLRWLKVT
+938 
-949 NIEPSSN
+949 
-956 SNVYDIEVDHKDHTF
+956 
-971 SVNNICVHNCIIDE
+971 IIDE

-1017 RKSTMK
+1017 RKTGLK
-1023 LLKEGYDNIPLAYG
+1023 LLQSGYDNIPLAYG
-1037 CGISS
+1037 CSISS

-1075 LFTKDDFAKE
+1075 LFTKEDFAKE

-1342 NLRGAT
+1342 NLKGAT
-1348 KQTKYAIGARSGS
+1348 KQTRYAIGARSGS

>member
-36 ALDVERIVADV
+36 ALDMERIVADV

-89 LALATHLMAEWCPRC
+89 LALATHLMAEYCPRC

-180 RIKDLLPN
+180 RIKDLLPG
-188 ADYGYTDKLSLVHN
+188 ADYGYTEKLSLVHN

-237 PVKTNEGFIKLPDL
+237 PVKTSEGFIKLPDL
-251 LGKCVET
+251 LGKNVET
-258 PIGTNI
+258 PIGTNV

-270 SNEQLVEYLDY
+270 TNEQLIEYLDY

-292 KDVQL
+292 KEVQL
-297 TFLRMIGVEIGKV
+297 TFLRMIGVDFGNV

-319 GDVALLLRNMGYET
+319 NDVALLLRNMGYET

-343 ETVYKQTY
+343 ETIYKQTY

-501 TRWMCIAEGERVNTQ
+501 TRWI
-516 RGLIPI
+516 
-522 ENVSIGDTVYRGSSS
+522 
-537 RVVTNKVFTGKKDTV
+537 
-552 KLTTSNGL
+552 
-560 TLRLTNDHKVLV
+560 
-572 LKNGIRTWVKA
+572 
-583 EDSLGLPIAVT
+583 
-594 LGSYKNVE
+594 
-602 PYQFNFV
+602 
-609 KPSQSNRQELAIQYM
+609 
-624 IDNPTFQLTDIE
+624 
-636 NFLGSQFP
+636 
-644 GLTAITSKLRKANLL
+644 
-659 DRKRG
+659 
-664 LGNYMTYWLLNRDK
+664 
-678 HTLLQASGTLRE
+678 
-690 SKQKQNRLSCT
+690 
-701 IPTKSSYKLG
+701 
-711 YIIGAL
+711 
-717 IADGSY
+717 
-723 NSDVEFSYNTS
+723 
-734 SQDKLELFLKFFE
+734 
-747 QLFNVRPNYSN
+747 
-758 YYLESGTK
+758 
-766 MYKVHIGVKPI
+766 
-777 KEFFRHI
+777 
-784 GLAPAVA
+784 
-791 DTKSIPQFLFESDI
+791 
-805 KTIRGLLKGLLL
+805 
-817 HDGML
+817 
-822 KHNYICYSTKSE
+822 
-834 ALANDVLSLLICL
+834 
-847 GFHTNLVYQDGIHYV
+847 
-862 EIRNSKDFL
+862 
-871 KWSKLTASFDKQ
+871 
-883 KKTTVFNS
+883 
-891 IKDRKPNYS
+891 
-900 REYLLDIIP
+900 
-909 DLFHWSGKYSM
+909 
-920 FNRPDLIT
+920 
-928 NDSAEYVQYL
+928 
-938 AKDDLRWLKVT
+938 
-949 NIEPSSN
+949 
-956 SNVYDIEVDHKDHTF
+956 
-971 SVNNICVHNCIIDE
+971 SVIDE

-1023 LLKEGYDNIPLAYG
+1023 LLKEGYDSIPLAYG

-1075 LFTKDDFAKE
+1075 LFTKEDFAKE

-1201 TRTVKQLLYPLIKAF
+1201 TRTVKHLLYPLIKAF

-1348 KQTKYAIGARSGS
+1348 KQTRYAIGARSGS

>member
-26 YVEEVADGEF
+26 YVEEVADGEY
-36 ALDVERIVADV
+36 ALDMERIVADV

-171 LVLTSTGYK
+171 LVLTDIGYR
-180 RIKDLLPN
+180 RIKDMLPG

-202 GKELTYMTKFFR
+202 GKALTYMTKFFR

-237 PVKTNEGFIKLPDL
+237 PVKTSEGFIKLPDL
-251 LGKCVET
+251 LGKYVET
-258 PIGTNI
+258 PIGTEV

-287 ILQAT
+287 ILQST

-297 TFLRMIGVEIGKV
+297 TFLRMIGVDFDKV
-310 FRIRNPKML
+310 FRIRNHKML
-319 GDVALLLRNMGYET
+319 SDVALLLRNMGYYT
-333 TVRSTTMKVS
+333 SVRAKTMKIS
-343 ETVYKQTY
+343 KGTPYDTL
-351 KYDRCVFVDPYAEE
+351 DRCVYVERASEE
-365 ETFDIRVPNGST
+365 ETYDIRVPNGST
-377 FIANGILN
+377 FVANGILN

-493 NKRTLRGA
+493 NKRTLRGS
-501 TRWMCIAEGERVNTQ
+501 TRW
-516 RGLIPI
+516 
-522 ENVSIGDTVYRGSSS
+522 
-537 RVVTNKVFTGKKDTV
+537 
-552 KLTTSNGL
+552 
-560 TLRLTNDHKVLV
+560 
-572 LKNGIRTWVKA
+572 
-583 EDSLGLPIAVT
+583 
-594 LGSYKNVE
+594 
-602 PYQFNFV
+602 
-609 KPSQSNRQELAIQYM
+609 
-624 IDNPTFQLTDIE
+624 
-636 NFLGSQFP
+636 
-644 GLTAITSKLRKANLL
+644 
-659 DRKRG
+659 
-664 LGNYMTYWLLNRDK
+664 
-678 HTLLQASGTLRE
+678 
-690 SKQKQNRLSCT
+690 LS
-701 IPTKSSYKLG
+701 
-711 YIIGAL
+711 
-717 IADGSY
+717 
-723 NSDVEFSYNTS
+723 
-734 SQDKLELFLKFFE
+734 
-747 QLFNVRPNYSN
+747 
-758 YYLESGTK
+758 
-766 MYKVHIGVKPI
+766 
-777 KEFFRHI
+777 
-784 GLAPAVA
+784 
-791 DTKSIPQFLFESDI
+791 
-805 KTIRGLLKGLLL
+805 
-817 HDGML
+817 
-822 KHNYICYSTKSE
+822 
-834 ALANDVLSLLICL
+834 
-847 GFHTNLVYQDGIHYV
+847 
-862 EIRNSKDFL
+862 
-871 KWSKLTASFDKQ
+871 
-883 KKTTVFNS
+883 
-891 IKDRKPNYS
+891 
-900 REYLLDIIP
+900 
-909 DLFHWSGKYSM
+909 
-920 FNRPDLIT
+920 
-928 NDSAEYVQYL
+928 
-938 AKDDLRWLKVT
+938 
-949 NIEPSSN
+949 
-956 SNVYDIEVDHKDHTF
+956 
-971 SVNNICVHNCIIDE
+971 IIDE
-985 IGWFPHGDDNDERE
+985 IGWFPHGDDSDERE

-1075 LFTKDDFAKE
+1075 LFTKEDFAKE

-1239 HVQTFQY
+1239 HVHTFQY

-1255 VYDYLMEDLPAIKL
+1255 VYDYLMEDIPAIKL

-1330 RTCVLEDTIKKF
+1330 RTCVLEDTIKKY
-1342 NLRGAT
+1342 NLKGAT
-1348 KQTKYAIGARSGS
+1348 KQTRYAIGARSGS
-1361 AQATSSST
+1361 TQATSSST
-1369 IGSKTGSSGG
+1369 IGSKTGSSGS

>member
-36 ALDVERIVADV
+36 ALDMERIVADV

-89 LALATHLMAEWCPRC
+89 LALATHLMAEYCPRC

-161 AGQRCITGDS
+161 AGQR
-171 LVLTSTGYK
+171 
-180 RIKDLLPN
+180 
-188 ADYGYTDKLSLVHN
+188 
-202 GKELTYMTKFFR
+202 
-214 AKAEPLYK
+214 
-222 VTLRS
+222 
-227 GLTIIGTKDH
+227 
-237 PVKTNEGFIKLPDL
+237 
-251 LGKCVET
+251 
-258 PIGTNI
+258 
-264 YGSNVL
+264 
-270 SNEQLVEYLDY
+270 
-281 DYIPDC
+281 
-287 ILQAT
+287 
-292 KDVQL
+292 
-297 TFLRMIGVEIGKV
+297 
-310 FRIRNPKML
+310 
-319 GDVALLLRNMGYET
+319 
-333 TVRSTTMKVS
+333 
-343 ETVYKQTY
+343 
-351 KYDRCVFVDPYAEE
+351 
-365 ETFDIRVPNGST
+365 
-377 FIANGILN
+377 
-385 HNSGKSA
+385 SGKSA

-493 NKRTLRGA
+493 NKRTLRGS
-501 TRWMCIAEGERVNTQ
+501 TRW
-516 RGLIPI
+516 
-522 ENVSIGDTVYRGSSS
+522 
-537 RVVTNKVFTGKKDTV
+537 
-552 KLTTSNGL
+552 
-560 TLRLTNDHKVLV
+560 
-572 LKNGIRTWVKA
+572 
-583 EDSLGLPIAVT
+583 
-594 LGSYKNVE
+594 
-602 PYQFNFV
+602 
-609 KPSQSNRQELAIQYM
+609 
-624 IDNPTFQLTDIE
+624 
-636 NFLGSQFP
+636 
-644 GLTAITSKLRKANLL
+644 
-659 DRKRG
+659 
-664 LGNYMTYWLLNRDK
+664 
-678 HTLLQASGTLRE
+678 
-690 SKQKQNRLSCT
+690 LS
-701 IPTKSSYKLG
+701 
-711 YIIGAL
+711 
-717 IADGSY
+717 
-723 NSDVEFSYNTS
+723 
-734 SQDKLELFLKFFE
+734 
-747 QLFNVRPNYSN
+747 
-758 YYLESGTK
+758 
-766 MYKVHIGVKPI
+766 
-777 KEFFRHI
+777 
-784 GLAPAVA
+784 
-791 DTKSIPQFLFESDI
+791 
-805 KTIRGLLKGLLL
+805 
-817 HDGML
+817 
-822 KHNYICYSTKSE
+822 
-834 ALANDVLSLLICL
+834 
-847 GFHTNLVYQDGIHYV
+847 
-862 EIRNSKDFL
+862 
-871 KWSKLTASFDKQ
+871 
-883 KKTTVFNS
+883 
-891 IKDRKPNYS
+891 
-900 REYLLDIIP
+900 
-909 DLFHWSGKYSM
+909 
-920 FNRPDLIT
+920 
-928 NDSAEYVQYL
+928 
-938 AKDDLRWLKVT
+938 
-949 NIEPSSN
+949 
-956 SNVYDIEVDHKDHTF
+956 
-971 SVNNICVHNCIIDE
+971 IIDE
-985 IGWFPHGDDNDERE
+985 IGWFPHGDDSDERE

-1269 PRPEMDLGQ
+1269 PRPEMELGQ

-1348 KQTKYAIGARSGS
+1348 KQTRYAIGARSGS

-1369 IGSKTGSSGG
+1369 IGSKTGSSGS

>member
-26 YVEEVADGEF
+26 YVEEVADGEY
-36 ALDVERIVADV
+36 ALDMERIVADV

-89 LALATHLMAEWCPRC
+89 LALATHLMAEYCPRC

-161 AGQRCITGDS
+161 AGQR
-171 LVLTSTGYK
+171 
-180 RIKDLLPN
+180 
-188 ADYGYTDKLSLVHN
+188 
-202 GKELTYMTKFFR
+202 
-214 AKAEPLYK
+214 
-222 VTLRS
+222 
-227 GLTIIGTKDH
+227 
-237 PVKTNEGFIKLPDL
+237 
-251 LGKCVET
+251 
-258 PIGTNI
+258 
-264 YGSNVL
+264 
-270 SNEQLVEYLDY
+270 
-281 DYIPDC
+281 
-287 ILQAT
+287 
-292 KDVQL
+292 
-297 TFLRMIGVEIGKV
+297 
-310 FRIRNPKML
+310 
-319 GDVALLLRNMGYET
+319 
-333 TVRSTTMKVS
+333 
-343 ETVYKQTY
+343 
-351 KYDRCVFVDPYAEE
+351 
-365 ETFDIRVPNGST
+365 
-377 FIANGILN
+377 
-385 HNSGKSA
+385 SGKSA

-501 TRWMCIAEGERVNTQ
+501 TRWI
-516 RGLIPI
+516 
-522 ENVSIGDTVYRGSSS
+522 
-537 RVVTNKVFTGKKDTV
+537 
-552 KLTTSNGL
+552 
-560 TLRLTNDHKVLV
+560 
-572 LKNGIRTWVKA
+572 
-583 EDSLGLPIAVT
+583 
-594 LGSYKNVE
+594 
-602 PYQFNFV
+602 
-609 KPSQSNRQELAIQYM
+609 
-624 IDNPTFQLTDIE
+624 
-636 NFLGSQFP
+636 
-644 GLTAITSKLRKANLL
+644 
-659 DRKRG
+659 
-664 LGNYMTYWLLNRDK
+664 
-678 HTLLQASGTLRE
+678 
-690 SKQKQNRLSCT
+690 
-701 IPTKSSYKLG
+701 
-711 YIIGAL
+711 
-717 IADGSY
+717 
-723 NSDVEFSYNTS
+723 
-734 SQDKLELFLKFFE
+734 
-747 QLFNVRPNYSN
+747 
-758 YYLESGTK
+758 
-766 MYKVHIGVKPI
+766 
-777 KEFFRHI
+777 
-784 GLAPAVA
+784 
-791 DTKSIPQFLFESDI
+791 
-805 KTIRGLLKGLLL
+805 
-817 HDGML
+817 
-822 KHNYICYSTKSE
+822 
-834 ALANDVLSLLICL
+834 
-847 GFHTNLVYQDGIHYV
+847 
-862 EIRNSKDFL
+862 
-871 KWSKLTASFDKQ
+871 
-883 KKTTVFNS
+883 
-891 IKDRKPNYS
+891 
-900 REYLLDIIP
+900 
-909 DLFHWSGKYSM
+909 
-920 FNRPDLIT
+920 
-928 NDSAEYVQYL
+928 
-938 AKDDLRWLKVT
+938 
-949 NIEPSSN
+949 
-956 SNVYDIEVDHKDHTF
+956 
-971 SVNNICVHNCIIDE
+971 SVIDE

-1023 LLKEGYDNIPLAYG
+1023 LLKEGYDSIPLAYG

-1075 LFTKDDFAKE
+1075 LFTKEDFAKE

-1342 NLRGAT
+1342 NLKGAT
-1348 KQTKYAIGARSGS
+1348 KQTRYAIGARSGS

>member
-26 YVEEVADGEF
+26 YVEEVAEGEF
-36 ALDVERIVADV
+36 ALDMERIVADV

-89 LALATHLMAEWCPRC
+89 LALATHLMAEYCPRC

-161 AGQRCITGDS
+161 AGQR
-171 LVLTSTGYK
+171 
-180 RIKDLLPN
+180 
-188 ADYGYTDKLSLVHN
+188 
-202 GKELTYMTKFFR
+202 
-214 AKAEPLYK
+214 
-222 VTLRS
+222 
-227 GLTIIGTKDH
+227 
-237 PVKTNEGFIKLPDL
+237 
-251 LGKCVET
+251 
-258 PIGTNI
+258 
-264 YGSNVL
+264 
-270 SNEQLVEYLDY
+270 
-281 DYIPDC
+281 
-287 ILQAT
+287 
-292 KDVQL
+292 
-297 TFLRMIGVEIGKV
+297 
-310 FRIRNPKML
+310 
-319 GDVALLLRNMGYET
+319 
-333 TVRSTTMKVS
+333 
-343 ETVYKQTY
+343 
-351 KYDRCVFVDPYAEE
+351 
-365 ETFDIRVPNGST
+365 
-377 FIANGILN
+377 
-385 HNSGKSA
+385 SGKSA

-501 TRWMCIAEGERVNTQ
+501 TRWI
-516 RGLIPI
+516 
-522 ENVSIGDTVYRGSSS
+522 
-537 RVVTNKVFTGKKDTV
+537 
-552 KLTTSNGL
+552 
-560 TLRLTNDHKVLV
+560 
-572 LKNGIRTWVKA
+572 
-583 EDSLGLPIAVT
+583 
-594 LGSYKNVE
+594 
-602 PYQFNFV
+602 
-609 KPSQSNRQELAIQYM
+609 
-624 IDNPTFQLTDIE
+624 
-636 NFLGSQFP
+636 
-644 GLTAITSKLRKANLL
+644 
-659 DRKRG
+659 
-664 LGNYMTYWLLNRDK
+664 
-678 HTLLQASGTLRE
+678 
-690 SKQKQNRLSCT
+690 
-701 IPTKSSYKLG
+701 
-711 YIIGAL
+711 
-717 IADGSY
+717 
-723 NSDVEFSYNTS
+723 
-734 SQDKLELFLKFFE
+734 
-747 QLFNVRPNYSN
+747 
-758 YYLESGTK
+758 
-766 MYKVHIGVKPI
+766 
-777 KEFFRHI
+777 
-784 GLAPAVA
+784 
-791 DTKSIPQFLFESDI
+791 
-805 KTIRGLLKGLLL
+805 
-817 HDGML
+817 
-822 KHNYICYSTKSE
+822 
-834 ALANDVLSLLICL
+834 
-847 GFHTNLVYQDGIHYV
+847 
-862 EIRNSKDFL
+862 
-871 KWSKLTASFDKQ
+871 
-883 KKTTVFNS
+883 
-891 IKDRKPNYS
+891 
-900 REYLLDIIP
+900 
-909 DLFHWSGKYSM
+909 
-920 FNRPDLIT
+920 
-928 NDSAEYVQYL
+928 
-938 AKDDLRWLKVT
+938 
-949 NIEPSSN
+949 
-956 SNVYDIEVDHKDHTF
+956 
-971 SVNNICVHNCIIDE
+971 SVIDE

-1023 LLKEGYDNIPLAYG
+1023 LLKEGYDSIPLAYG

-1342 NLRGAT
+1342 NLKGAT
-1348 KQTKYAIGARSGS
+1348 KQTRYAIGARSGS

>member
-26 YVEEVADGEF
+26 YVEEVADGEY
-36 ALDVERIVADV
+36 ALDMERIVADV

-89 LALATHLMAEWCPRC
+89 LALATHLMAEYCPRC

-171 LVLTSTGYK
+171 LVLTNIGYR
-180 RIKDLLPN
+180 RIKDMLPG
-188 ADYGYTDKLSLVHN
+188 ADYGYTHKLSLVHN
-202 GKELTYMTKFFR
+202 GKALTYMTKFFR

-237 PVKTNEGFIKLPDL
+237 PVKTSEGFIKLPDL
-251 LGKCVET
+251 LGKNVET
-258 PIGTNI
+258 PIGTNV

-270 SNEQLVEYLDY
+270 TNEQLVEYLDY
-281 DYIPDC
+281 DHIPDC

-292 KDVQL
+292 KEVQI
-297 TFLRMIGVEIGKV
+297 TFLRMIGVDFGNV

-319 GDVALLLRNMGYET
+319 NDVALLLRNMGYET

-501 TRWMCIAEGERVNTQ
+501 TRW
-516 RGLIPI
+516 
-522 ENVSIGDTVYRGSSS
+522 VS
-537 RVVTNKVFTGKKDTV
+537 
-552 KLTTSNGL
+552 
-560 TLRLTNDHKVLV
+560 
-572 LKNGIRTWVKA
+572 
-583 EDSLGLPIAVT
+583 
-594 LGSYKNVE
+594 
-602 PYQFNFV
+602 
-609 KPSQSNRQELAIQYM
+609 
-624 IDNPTFQLTDIE
+624 
-636 NFLGSQFP
+636 
-644 GLTAITSKLRKANLL
+644 
-659 DRKRG
+659 
-664 LGNYMTYWLLNRDK
+664 
-678 HTLLQASGTLRE
+678 
-690 SKQKQNRLSCT
+690 
-701 IPTKSSYKLG
+701 
-711 YIIGAL
+711 
-717 IADGSY
+717 
-723 NSDVEFSYNTS
+723 
-734 SQDKLELFLKFFE
+734 
-747 QLFNVRPNYSN
+747 
-758 YYLESGTK
+758 
-766 MYKVHIGVKPI
+766 
-777 KEFFRHI
+777 
-784 GLAPAVA
+784 
-791 DTKSIPQFLFESDI
+791 
-805 KTIRGLLKGLLL
+805 
-817 HDGML
+817 
-822 KHNYICYSTKSE
+822 
-834 ALANDVLSLLICL
+834 
-847 GFHTNLVYQDGIHYV
+847 
-862 EIRNSKDFL
+862 
-871 KWSKLTASFDKQ
+871 
-883 KKTTVFNS
+883 
-891 IKDRKPNYS
+891 
-900 REYLLDIIP
+900 
-909 DLFHWSGKYSM
+909 
-920 FNRPDLIT
+920 
-928 NDSAEYVQYL
+928 
-938 AKDDLRWLKVT
+938 
-949 NIEPSSN
+949 
-956 SNVYDIEVDHKDHTF
+956 
-971 SVNNICVHNCIIDE
+971 IIDE

-1342 NLRGAT
+1342 NLKGAT
-1348 KQTKYAIGARSGS
+1348 KQTRYAIGARSGS

>member
-26 YVEEVADGEF
+26 YVEEVADGEY
-36 ALDVERIVADV
+36 ALDMERIVSDV

-89 LALATHLMAEWCPRC
+89 LALATHLLAEYCPRC

-109 RNIHKIPVNFPAKDF
+109 RNIHKIPVAFPAKDF
-124 PDKVQFLYHGVC
+124 PDKVQFLHYGVC
-136 PKCGARKSELV
+136 PNCGARKSELV
-147 KSGELNAYVELDVC
+147 ANGELNAYVELDVC
-161 AGQRCITGDS
+161 AGQR
-171 LVLTSTGYK
+171 
-180 RIKDLLPN
+180 
-188 ADYGYTDKLSLVHN
+188 
-202 GKELTYMTKFFR
+202 
-214 AKAEPLYK
+214 
-222 VTLRS
+222 
-227 GLTIIGTKDH
+227 
-237 PVKTNEGFIKLPDL
+237 
-251 LGKCVET
+251 
-258 PIGTNI
+258 
-264 YGSNVL
+264 
-270 SNEQLVEYLDY
+270 
-281 DYIPDC
+281 
-287 ILQAT
+287 
-292 KDVQL
+292 
-297 TFLRMIGVEIGKV
+297 
-310 FRIRNPKML
+310 
-319 GDVALLLRNMGYET
+319 
-333 TVRSTTMKVS
+333 
-343 ETVYKQTY
+343 
-351 KYDRCVFVDPYAEE
+351 
-365 ETFDIRVPNGST
+365 
-377 FIANGILN
+377 
-385 HNSGKSA
+385 SGKSA

-401 THKWVKVEKPVETLG
+401 THKWLKVEKPVETLG

-434 AQELLYDPISNAIE
+434 AQELLYEPISNAIE
-448 NSKWFQQYFQLLDD
+448 NSRWFQQYFQLLDD

-474 KDTFLSFNH
+474 KDTFLSFSH

-493 NKRTLRGA
+493 NKRTLRGS
-501 TRWMCIAEGERVNTQ
+501 TRW
-516 RGLIPI
+516 L
-522 ENVSIGDTVYRGSSS
+522 SIT
-537 RVVTNKVFTGKKDTV
+537 
-552 KLTTSNGL
+552 
-560 TLRLTNDHKVLV
+560 
-572 LKNGIRTWVKA
+572 
-583 EDSLGLPIAVT
+583 
-594 LGSYKNVE
+594 
-602 PYQFNFV
+602 
-609 KPSQSNRQELAIQYM
+609 
-624 IDNPTFQLTDIE
+624 
-636 NFLGSQFP
+636 
-644 GLTAITSKLRKANLL
+644 
-659 DRKRG
+659 
-664 LGNYMTYWLLNRDK
+664 
-678 HTLLQASGTLRE
+678 
-690 SKQKQNRLSCT
+690 
-701 IPTKSSYKLG
+701 
-711 YIIGAL
+711 
-717 IADGSY
+717 
-723 NSDVEFSYNTS
+723 
-734 SQDKLELFLKFFE
+734 
-747 QLFNVRPNYSN
+747 
-758 YYLESGTK
+758 
-766 MYKVHIGVKPI
+766 
-777 KEFFRHI
+777 
-784 GLAPAVA
+784 
-791 DTKSIPQFLFESDI
+791 
-805 KTIRGLLKGLLL
+805 
-817 HDGML
+817 
-822 KHNYICYSTKSE
+822 
-834 ALANDVLSLLICL
+834 
-847 GFHTNLVYQDGIHYV
+847 
-862 EIRNSKDFL
+862 
-871 KWSKLTASFDKQ
+871 
-883 KKTTVFNS
+883 
-891 IKDRKPNYS
+891 
-900 REYLLDIIP
+900 
-909 DLFHWSGKYSM
+909 
-920 FNRPDLIT
+920 
-928 NDSAEYVQYL
+928 
-938 AKDDLRWLKVT
+938 
-949 NIEPSSN
+949 
-956 SNVYDIEVDHKDHTF
+956 
-971 SVNNICVHNCIIDE
+971 DE

-1017 RKSTMK
+1017 RKTGLK
-1023 LLKEGYDNIPLAYG
+1023 LLQSGYDNIPLAYG
-1037 CGISS
+1037 CSISS

-1269 PRPEMDLGQ
+1269 PRPEMGLGQ

-1342 NLRGAT
+1342 NLKGAT
-1348 KQTKYAIGARSGS
+1348 KQTRYAIGARSGS

>member
-36 ALDVERIVADV
+36 ALDMERIVADV

-89 LALATHLMAEWCPRC
+89 LALATHLMAEYCPRC

-161 AGQRCITGDS
+161 AGQR
-171 LVLTSTGYK
+171 
-180 RIKDLLPN
+180 
-188 ADYGYTDKLSLVHN
+188 
-202 GKELTYMTKFFR
+202 
-214 AKAEPLYK
+214 
-222 VTLRS
+222 
-227 GLTIIGTKDH
+227 
-237 PVKTNEGFIKLPDL
+237 
-251 LGKCVET
+251 
-258 PIGTNI
+258 
-264 YGSNVL
+264 
-270 SNEQLVEYLDY
+270 
-281 DYIPDC
+281 
-287 ILQAT
+287 
-292 KDVQL
+292 
-297 TFLRMIGVEIGKV
+297 
-310 FRIRNPKML
+310 
-319 GDVALLLRNMGYET
+319 
-333 TVRSTTMKVS
+333 
-343 ETVYKQTY
+343 
-351 KYDRCVFVDPYAEE
+351 
-365 ETFDIRVPNGST
+365 
-377 FIANGILN
+377 
-385 HNSGKSA
+385 SGKSA

-493 NKRTLRGA
+493 NKRTLRGS
-501 TRWMCIAEGERVNTQ
+501 TRW
-516 RGLIPI
+516 
-522 ENVSIGDTVYRGSSS
+522 
-537 RVVTNKVFTGKKDTV
+537 
-552 KLTTSNGL
+552 
-560 TLRLTNDHKVLV
+560 
-572 LKNGIRTWVKA
+572 
-583 EDSLGLPIAVT
+583 
-594 LGSYKNVE
+594 
-602 PYQFNFV
+602 
-609 KPSQSNRQELAIQYM
+609 
-624 IDNPTFQLTDIE
+624 
-636 NFLGSQFP
+636 
-644 GLTAITSKLRKANLL
+644 
-659 DRKRG
+659 
-664 LGNYMTYWLLNRDK
+664 
-678 HTLLQASGTLRE
+678 
-690 SKQKQNRLSCT
+690 LS
-701 IPTKSSYKLG
+701 
-711 YIIGAL
+711 
-717 IADGSY
+717 
-723 NSDVEFSYNTS
+723 
-734 SQDKLELFLKFFE
+734 
-747 QLFNVRPNYSN
+747 
-758 YYLESGTK
+758 
-766 MYKVHIGVKPI
+766 
-777 KEFFRHI
+777 
-784 GLAPAVA
+784 
-791 DTKSIPQFLFESDI
+791 
-805 KTIRGLLKGLLL
+805 
-817 HDGML
+817 
-822 KHNYICYSTKSE
+822 
-834 ALANDVLSLLICL
+834 
-847 GFHTNLVYQDGIHYV
+847 
-862 EIRNSKDFL
+862 
-871 KWSKLTASFDKQ
+871 
-883 KKTTVFNS
+883 
-891 IKDRKPNYS
+891 
-900 REYLLDIIP
+900 
-909 DLFHWSGKYSM
+909 
-920 FNRPDLIT
+920 
-928 NDSAEYVQYL
+928 
-938 AKDDLRWLKVT
+938 
-949 NIEPSSN
+949 
-956 SNVYDIEVDHKDHTF
+956 
-971 SVNNICVHNCIIDE
+971 IIDE
-985 IGWFPHGDDNDERE
+985 IGWFPHGDDSDERE

-1104 ENAWISD
+1104 ENAWIAD

-1348 KQTKYAIGARSGS
+1348 KQTRYAIGARSGS

>member
-36 ALDVERIVADV
+36 ALDMERIVADV

-171 LVLTSTGYK
+171 LVLTAAGLK
-180 RIKDLLPN
+180 RIKNLYPN
-188 ADYGYTDKLSLVHN
+188 ADYGYTDKLELVHN
-202 GKELTYMTKFFR
+202 GTALTYMTKFYR
-214 AKAEPLYK
+214 AKSEPLIK

-237 PVKTNEGFIKLPDL
+237 PVKTNEGFVKLPDL
-251 LGKCVET
+251 LGKLVET

-264 YGSNVL
+264 YGKNTMTAS
-270 SNEQLVEYLDY
+270 QLV
-281 DYIPDC
+281 DYIDWDYVPDC
-287 ILQAT
+287 ILQST
-292 KDVQL
+292 KQTQEL
-297 TFLRMIGVEIGKV
+297 FMRMIGVKEDGV

-319 GDVALLLRNMGYET
+319 RDVSVMLRNMGYET
-333 TVRSTTMKVS
+333 NVRSTTMQITKVS
-343 ETVYKQTY
+343 DSVGTML
-351 KYDRCVFVDPYAEE
+351 DRCLFVEPAKEE

-501 TRWMCIAEGERVNTQ
+501 CLVGRTLINTNQGYLYFNELISKKGQHPIQGLKTDTHVGRRDVSHTYMTKRKTIKIDTRNGYQIEGTSEHPLLVCTKDLDFVWKPLDEIQ
-516 RGLIPI
+516 VGDWLVTKTSKSKPMSGSYPI
-522 ENVSIGDTVYRGSSS
+522 SKRMARILGFMTANGYINQLSTDDPMVIEQFEKDVSIELGFKPTRFESDDEKRSGSS
-537 RVVTNKVFTGKKDTV
+537 
-552 KLTTSNGL
+552 
-560 TLRLTNDHKVLV
+560 
-572 LKNGIRTWVKA
+572 
-583 EDSLGLPIAVT
+583 
-594 LGSYKNVE
+594 Y
-602 PYQFNFV
+602 
-609 KPSQSNRQELAIQYM
+609 LAA
-624 IDNPTFQLTDIE
+624 P
-636 NFLGSQFP
+636 
-644 GLTAITSKLRKANLL
+644 
-659 DRKRG
+659 
-664 LGNYMTYWLLNRDK
+664 
-678 HTLLQASGTLRE
+678 LQHH
-690 SKQKQNRLSCT
+690 
-701 IPTKSSYKLG
+701 TKSSVFHTILDKYGYDATNSKEKCIPVSVRMGSKQVLHEFLHAYFMCDNYIDGDINNPEVHISSRSNKLIREIQTILLQNYGIVCRYRKRNFIPVSQRDKEEPKWSVSYILSLSG
-711 YIIGAL
+711 YDARLFAEAFPKAKSVRTYGDRIEKATNKAGYGSDRRRVPYIKQWLNDLWEDVRLKDPNNPNKLLRRLRCLDGTTLLNSTKPACFSTSDIQATAQECLVYDDPNFEEIVTII
-717 IADGSY
+717 DKTKGSEY
-723 NSDVEFSYNTS
+723 A
-734 SQDKLELFLKFFE
+734 KK
-747 QLFNVRPNYSN
+747 
-758 YYLESGTK
+758 
-766 MYKVHIGVKPI
+766 YKVFIQNMAHFEEVTSI
-777 KEFFRHI
+777 K
-784 GLAPAVA
+784 
-791 DTKSIPQFLFESDI
+791 S
-805 KTIRGLLKGLLL
+805 
-817 HDGML
+817 
-822 KHNYICYSTKSE
+822 STKE
-834 ALANDVLSLLICL
+834 K
-847 GFHTNLVYQDGIHYV
+847 LVYDLTVPEDHCFYANGI
-862 EIRNSKDFL
+862 
-871 KWSKLTASFDKQ
+871 ASHN
-883 KKTTVFNS
+883 T
-891 IKDRKPNYS
+891 
-900 REYLLDIIP
+900 
-909 DLFHWSGKYSM
+909 
-920 FNRPDLIT
+920 
-928 NDSAEYVQYL
+928 
-938 AKDDLRWLKVT
+938 RWV
-949 NIEPSSN
+949 S
-956 SNVYDIEVDHKDHTF
+956 
-971 SVNNICVHNCIIDE
+971 IIDE

-1075 LFTKDDFAKE
+1075 LFTKEDFAKE

-1330 RTCVLEDTIKKF
+1330 RTCVLEDTIKKY
-1342 NLRGAT
+1342 NLKGAT
-1348 KQTKYAIGARSGS
+1348 KQTRYAIGARSGS

-1369 IGSKTGSSGG
+1369 IGSKTSSSGS

>member
-26 YVEEVADGEF
+26 YVEEVADGEY
-36 ALDVERIVADV
+36 ALDMERIVADV

-89 LALATHLMAEWCPRC
+89 LALAIHLMAEYCPRC

-161 AGQRCITGDS
+161 AGQR
-171 LVLTSTGYK
+171 
-180 RIKDLLPN
+180 
-188 ADYGYTDKLSLVHN
+188 
-202 GKELTYMTKFFR
+202 
-214 AKAEPLYK
+214 
-222 VTLRS
+222 
-227 GLTIIGTKDH
+227 
-237 PVKTNEGFIKLPDL
+237 
-251 LGKCVET
+251 
-258 PIGTNI
+258 
-264 YGSNVL
+264 
-270 SNEQLVEYLDY
+270 
-281 DYIPDC
+281 
-287 ILQAT
+287 
-292 KDVQL
+292 
-297 TFLRMIGVEIGKV
+297 
-310 FRIRNPKML
+310 
-319 GDVALLLRNMGYET
+319 
-333 TVRSTTMKVS
+333 
-343 ETVYKQTY
+343 
-351 KYDRCVFVDPYAEE
+351 
-365 ETFDIRVPNGST
+365 
-377 FIANGILN
+377 
-385 HNSGKSA
+385 SGKSA

-448 NSKWFQQYFQLLDD
+448 NNKWFQQYFQLLDD

-501 TRWMCIAEGERVNTQ
+501 TRW
-516 RGLIPI
+516 
-522 ENVSIGDTVYRGSSS
+522 VS
-537 RVVTNKVFTGKKDTV
+537 
-552 KLTTSNGL
+552 
-560 TLRLTNDHKVLV
+560 
-572 LKNGIRTWVKA
+572 
-583 EDSLGLPIAVT
+583 
-594 LGSYKNVE
+594 
-602 PYQFNFV
+602 
-609 KPSQSNRQELAIQYM
+609 
-624 IDNPTFQLTDIE
+624 
-636 NFLGSQFP
+636 
-644 GLTAITSKLRKANLL
+644 
-659 DRKRG
+659 
-664 LGNYMTYWLLNRDK
+664 
-678 HTLLQASGTLRE
+678 
-690 SKQKQNRLSCT
+690 
-701 IPTKSSYKLG
+701 
-711 YIIGAL
+711 
-717 IADGSY
+717 
-723 NSDVEFSYNTS
+723 
-734 SQDKLELFLKFFE
+734 
-747 QLFNVRPNYSN
+747 
-758 YYLESGTK
+758 
-766 MYKVHIGVKPI
+766 
-777 KEFFRHI
+777 
-784 GLAPAVA
+784 
-791 DTKSIPQFLFESDI
+791 
-805 KTIRGLLKGLLL
+805 
-817 HDGML
+817 
-822 KHNYICYSTKSE
+822 
-834 ALANDVLSLLICL
+834 
-847 GFHTNLVYQDGIHYV
+847 
-862 EIRNSKDFL
+862 
-871 KWSKLTASFDKQ
+871 
-883 KKTTVFNS
+883 
-891 IKDRKPNYS
+891 
-900 REYLLDIIP
+900 
-909 DLFHWSGKYSM
+909 
-920 FNRPDLIT
+920 
-928 NDSAEYVQYL
+928 
-938 AKDDLRWLKVT
+938 
-949 NIEPSSN
+949 
-956 SNVYDIEVDHKDHTF
+956 
-971 SVNNICVHNCIIDE
+971 IIDE

-1075 LFTKDDFAKE
+1075 LFTKEDFAKE

-1342 NLRGAT
+1342 NLKGAT
-1348 KQTKYAIGARSGS
+1348 KQTRYAIGARSGS

>member
-36 ALDVERIVADV
+36 ALDMERIVADV

-89 LALATHLMAEWCPRC
+89 LALATHLLAEYCPRC

-109 RNIHKIPVNFPAKDF
+109 RNIHKIPVAFPAKDF
-124 PDKVQFLYHGVC
+124 PDKVQFLHYGVC
-136 PKCGARKSELV
+136 PNCGARKSELV
-147 KSGELNAYVELDVC
+147 ANGELNAYVELDVC

-171 LVLTSTGYK
+171 LVLTATGYK

-188 ADYGYTDKLSLVHN
+188 ADYGYTEKLSLVHN

-251 LGKCVET
+251 LGKNVET
-258 PIGTNI
+258 PIGTNV
-264 YGSNVL
+264 YGHNVL
-270 SNEQLVEYLDY
+270 TNEQLVEYLDY

-292 KDVQL
+292 KEVQL
-297 TFLRMIGVEIGKV
+297 TFLRMIGVDFGNV

-319 GDVALLLRNMGYET
+319 NDVALLLRNMGYET

-351 KYDRCVFVDPYAEE
+351 KYDRCVFVDPYDEE

-401 THKWVKVEKPVETLG
+401 THKWLKVEKPVETLG

-434 AQELLYDPISNAIE
+434 AQELLYEPISNAIE
-448 NSKWFQQYFQLLDD
+448 NSRWFQQYFQLLDD

-474 KDTFLSFNH
+474 KDTFLSFSH

-493 NKRTLRGA
+493 NKRTLRGS
-501 TRWMCIAEGERVNTQ
+501 TRW
-516 RGLIPI
+516 L
-522 ENVSIGDTVYRGSSS
+522 SIT
-537 RVVTNKVFTGKKDTV
+537 
-552 KLTTSNGL
+552 
-560 TLRLTNDHKVLV
+560 
-572 LKNGIRTWVKA
+572 
-583 EDSLGLPIAVT
+583 
-594 LGSYKNVE
+594 
-602 PYQFNFV
+602 
-609 KPSQSNRQELAIQYM
+609 
-624 IDNPTFQLTDIE
+624 
-636 NFLGSQFP
+636 
-644 GLTAITSKLRKANLL
+644 
-659 DRKRG
+659 
-664 LGNYMTYWLLNRDK
+664 
-678 HTLLQASGTLRE
+678 
-690 SKQKQNRLSCT
+690 
-701 IPTKSSYKLG
+701 
-711 YIIGAL
+711 
-717 IADGSY
+717 
-723 NSDVEFSYNTS
+723 
-734 SQDKLELFLKFFE
+734 
-747 QLFNVRPNYSN
+747 
-758 YYLESGTK
+758 
-766 MYKVHIGVKPI
+766 
-777 KEFFRHI
+777 
-784 GLAPAVA
+784 
-791 DTKSIPQFLFESDI
+791 
-805 KTIRGLLKGLLL
+805 
-817 HDGML
+817 
-822 KHNYICYSTKSE
+822 
-834 ALANDVLSLLICL
+834 
-847 GFHTNLVYQDGIHYV
+847 
-862 EIRNSKDFL
+862 
-871 KWSKLTASFDKQ
+871 
-883 KKTTVFNS
+883 
-891 IKDRKPNYS
+891 
-900 REYLLDIIP
+900 
-909 DLFHWSGKYSM
+909 
-920 FNRPDLIT
+920 
-928 NDSAEYVQYL
+928 
-938 AKDDLRWLKVT
+938 
-949 NIEPSSN
+949 
-956 SNVYDIEVDHKDHTF
+956 
-971 SVNNICVHNCIIDE
+971 DE

-1017 RKSTMK
+1017 RKTGLK
-1023 LLKEGYDNIPLAYG
+1023 LLQSGYDNIPLAYG
-1037 CGISS
+1037 CSISS

-1075 LFTKDDFAKE
+1075 LFTKEDFAKE

-1342 NLRGAT
+1342 NLKGAT
-1348 KQTKYAIGARSGS
+1348 KQTRYAIGARSGS

>member
-36 ALDVERIVADV
+36 ALDMERIVADV

-89 LALATHLMAEWCPRC
+89 LALATHLLAEYCPRC

-161 AGQRCITGDS
+161 AGQR
-171 LVLTSTGYK
+171 
-180 RIKDLLPN
+180 
-188 ADYGYTDKLSLVHN
+188 
-202 GKELTYMTKFFR
+202 
-214 AKAEPLYK
+214 
-222 VTLRS
+222 
-227 GLTIIGTKDH
+227 
-237 PVKTNEGFIKLPDL
+237 
-251 LGKCVET
+251 
-258 PIGTNI
+258 
-264 YGSNVL
+264 
-270 SNEQLVEYLDY
+270 
-281 DYIPDC
+281 
-287 ILQAT
+287 
-292 KDVQL
+292 
-297 TFLRMIGVEIGKV
+297 
-310 FRIRNPKML
+310 
-319 GDVALLLRNMGYET
+319 
-333 TVRSTTMKVS
+333 
-343 ETVYKQTY
+343 
-351 KYDRCVFVDPYAEE
+351 
-365 ETFDIRVPNGST
+365 
-377 FIANGILN
+377 
-385 HNSGKSA
+385 SGKSA

-501 TRWMCIAEGERVNTQ
+501 TRW
-516 RGLIPI
+516 
-522 ENVSIGDTVYRGSSS
+522 VS
-537 RVVTNKVFTGKKDTV
+537 
-552 KLTTSNGL
+552 
-560 TLRLTNDHKVLV
+560 
-572 LKNGIRTWVKA
+572 
-583 EDSLGLPIAVT
+583 
-594 LGSYKNVE
+594 
-602 PYQFNFV
+602 
-609 KPSQSNRQELAIQYM
+609 
-624 IDNPTFQLTDIE
+624 
-636 NFLGSQFP
+636 
-644 GLTAITSKLRKANLL
+644 
-659 DRKRG
+659 
-664 LGNYMTYWLLNRDK
+664 
-678 HTLLQASGTLRE
+678 
-690 SKQKQNRLSCT
+690 
-701 IPTKSSYKLG
+701 
-711 YIIGAL
+711 
-717 IADGSY
+717 
-723 NSDVEFSYNTS
+723 
-734 SQDKLELFLKFFE
+734 
-747 QLFNVRPNYSN
+747 
-758 YYLESGTK
+758 
-766 MYKVHIGVKPI
+766 
-777 KEFFRHI
+777 
-784 GLAPAVA
+784 
-791 DTKSIPQFLFESDI
+791 
-805 KTIRGLLKGLLL
+805 
-817 HDGML
+817 
-822 KHNYICYSTKSE
+822 
-834 ALANDVLSLLICL
+834 
-847 GFHTNLVYQDGIHYV
+847 
-862 EIRNSKDFL
+862 
-871 KWSKLTASFDKQ
+871 
-883 KKTTVFNS
+883 
-891 IKDRKPNYS
+891 
-900 REYLLDIIP
+900 
-909 DLFHWSGKYSM
+909 
-920 FNRPDLIT
+920 
-928 NDSAEYVQYL
+928 
-938 AKDDLRWLKVT
+938 
-949 NIEPSSN
+949 
-956 SNVYDIEVDHKDHTF
+956 
-971 SVNNICVHNCIIDE
+971 IIDE

-1075 LFTKDDFAKE
+1075 LFTKEDFAKE

-1342 NLRGAT
+1342 NLKGAT
-1348 KQTKYAIGARSGS
+1348 KQTRYAIGARSGS

>member
-36 ALDVERIVADV
+36 ALDMERIVADV

-89 LALATHLMAEWCPRC
+89 LALATHLMAEYCPRC

-161 AGQRCITGDS
+161 AGQR
-171 LVLTSTGYK
+171 
-180 RIKDLLPN
+180 
-188 ADYGYTDKLSLVHN
+188 
-202 GKELTYMTKFFR
+202 
-214 AKAEPLYK
+214 
-222 VTLRS
+222 
-227 GLTIIGTKDH
+227 
-237 PVKTNEGFIKLPDL
+237 
-251 LGKCVET
+251 
-258 PIGTNI
+258 
-264 YGSNVL
+264 
-270 SNEQLVEYLDY
+270 
-281 DYIPDC
+281 
-287 ILQAT
+287 
-292 KDVQL
+292 
-297 TFLRMIGVEIGKV
+297 
-310 FRIRNPKML
+310 
-319 GDVALLLRNMGYET
+319 
-333 TVRSTTMKVS
+333 
-343 ETVYKQTY
+343 
-351 KYDRCVFVDPYAEE
+351 
-365 ETFDIRVPNGST
+365 
-377 FIANGILN
+377 
-385 HNSGKSA
+385 SGKSA

-501 TRWMCIAEGERVNTQ
+501 TRW
-516 RGLIPI
+516 
-522 ENVSIGDTVYRGSSS
+522 VS
-537 RVVTNKVFTGKKDTV
+537 
-552 KLTTSNGL
+552 
-560 TLRLTNDHKVLV
+560 
-572 LKNGIRTWVKA
+572 
-583 EDSLGLPIAVT
+583 
-594 LGSYKNVE
+594 
-602 PYQFNFV
+602 
-609 KPSQSNRQELAIQYM
+609 
-624 IDNPTFQLTDIE
+624 
-636 NFLGSQFP
+636 
-644 GLTAITSKLRKANLL
+644 
-659 DRKRG
+659 
-664 LGNYMTYWLLNRDK
+664 
-678 HTLLQASGTLRE
+678 
-690 SKQKQNRLSCT
+690 
-701 IPTKSSYKLG
+701 
-711 YIIGAL
+711 
-717 IADGSY
+717 
-723 NSDVEFSYNTS
+723 
-734 SQDKLELFLKFFE
+734 
-747 QLFNVRPNYSN
+747 
-758 YYLESGTK
+758 
-766 MYKVHIGVKPI
+766 
-777 KEFFRHI
+777 
-784 GLAPAVA
+784 
-791 DTKSIPQFLFESDI
+791 
-805 KTIRGLLKGLLL
+805 
-817 HDGML
+817 
-822 KHNYICYSTKSE
+822 
-834 ALANDVLSLLICL
+834 
-847 GFHTNLVYQDGIHYV
+847 
-862 EIRNSKDFL
+862 
-871 KWSKLTASFDKQ
+871 
-883 KKTTVFNS
+883 
-891 IKDRKPNYS
+891 
-900 REYLLDIIP
+900 
-909 DLFHWSGKYSM
+909 
-920 FNRPDLIT
+920 
-928 NDSAEYVQYL
+928 
-938 AKDDLRWLKVT
+938 
-949 NIEPSSN
+949 
-956 SNVYDIEVDHKDHTF
+956 
-971 SVNNICVHNCIIDE
+971 IIDE

-1075 LFTKDDFAKE
+1075 LFTKEDFAKE

-1342 NLRGAT
+1342 NLKGAT
-1348 KQTKYAIGARSGS
+1348 KQTRYAIGARSGS

-1369 IGSKTGSSGG
+1369 IGSKTGSSCG

>member
-26 YVEEVADGEF
+26 YVEEVAEGEY
-36 ALDVERIVADV
+36 ALDMERIVADV

-89 LALATHLMAEWCPRC
+89 LALATHLLAEYCPRC

-109 RNIHKIPVNFPAKDF
+109 RNIHKIPVAFPAKDF
-124 PDKVQFLYHGVC
+124 PDKVQFLHYGVC
-136 PKCGARKSELV
+136 PNCGARKSELV
-147 KSGELNAYVELDVC
+147 ANGELNAYVELDVC

-171 LVLTSTGYK
+171 LVLTNIGYR
-180 RIKDLLPN
+180 RIKDMLPG
-188 ADYGYTDKLSLVHN
+188 ADYGYTHKLSLVHN
-202 GKELTYMTKFFR
+202 GKALTYMTKFFR

-222 VTLRS
+222 ITLRS

-251 LGKCVET
+251 LGKSVET
-258 PIGTNI
+258 PIGTNV
-264 YGSNVL
+264 YGHNVL
-270 SNEQLVEYLDY
+270 TNEQLVEYLDY

-297 TFLRMIGVEIGKV
+297 TFLRMIGVEFGKV

-319 GDVALLLRNMGYET
+319 NDVALLLRNMGYET
-333 TVRSTTMKVS
+333 TVRSTTMQVS

-365 ETFDIRVPNGST
+365 ETYDIRVPNGST

-401 THKWVKVEKPVETLG
+401 THKWLKVEKPVETLG

-434 AQELLYDPISNAIE
+434 AQELLYEPISNAIE
-448 NSKWFQQYFQLLDD
+448 NSRWFQQYFQLLDD

-493 NKRTLRGA
+493 NKRTLRGS
-501 TRWMCIAEGERVNTQ
+501 TRW
-516 RGLIPI
+516 L
-522 ENVSIGDTVYRGSSS
+522 SIT
-537 RVVTNKVFTGKKDTV
+537 
-552 KLTTSNGL
+552 
-560 TLRLTNDHKVLV
+560 
-572 LKNGIRTWVKA
+572 
-583 EDSLGLPIAVT
+583 
-594 LGSYKNVE
+594 
-602 PYQFNFV
+602 
-609 KPSQSNRQELAIQYM
+609 
-624 IDNPTFQLTDIE
+624 
-636 NFLGSQFP
+636 
-644 GLTAITSKLRKANLL
+644 
-659 DRKRG
+659 
-664 LGNYMTYWLLNRDK
+664 
-678 HTLLQASGTLRE
+678 
-690 SKQKQNRLSCT
+690 
-701 IPTKSSYKLG
+701 
-711 YIIGAL
+711 
-717 IADGSY
+717 
-723 NSDVEFSYNTS
+723 
-734 SQDKLELFLKFFE
+734 
-747 QLFNVRPNYSN
+747 
-758 YYLESGTK
+758 
-766 MYKVHIGVKPI
+766 
-777 KEFFRHI
+777 
-784 GLAPAVA
+784 
-791 DTKSIPQFLFESDI
+791 
-805 KTIRGLLKGLLL
+805 
-817 HDGML
+817 
-822 KHNYICYSTKSE
+822 
-834 ALANDVLSLLICL
+834 
-847 GFHTNLVYQDGIHYV
+847 
-862 EIRNSKDFL
+862 
-871 KWSKLTASFDKQ
+871 
-883 KKTTVFNS
+883 
-891 IKDRKPNYS
+891 
-900 REYLLDIIP
+900 
-909 DLFHWSGKYSM
+909 
-920 FNRPDLIT
+920 
-928 NDSAEYVQYL
+928 
-938 AKDDLRWLKVT
+938 
-949 NIEPSSN
+949 
-956 SNVYDIEVDHKDHTF
+956 
-971 SVNNICVHNCIIDE
+971 DE

-1017 RKSTMK
+1017 RKTGLK
-1023 LLKEGYDNIPLAYG
+1023 LLQSGYDNIPLAYG
-1037 CGISS
+1037 CSISS

-1075 LFTKDDFAKE
+1075 LFTKEDFAKE

-1342 NLRGAT
+1342 NLKGAT
-1348 KQTKYAIGARSGS
+1348 KQTRYAIGARSGS

-1369 IGSKTGSSGG
+1369 IGSKTSSSGS

>member
-36 ALDVERIVADV
+36 ALDMERIVADV

-89 LALATHLMAEWCPRC
+89 LALATHLLAEYCPRC

-109 RNIHKIPVNFPAKDF
+109 RNIHKIPVAFPAKDF
-124 PDKVQFLYHGVC
+124 PDKVQFLHYGVC
-136 PKCGARKSELV
+136 PNCGARKSELV
-147 KSGELNAYVELDVC
+147 ANGELNAYVELDVC
-161 AGQRCITGDS
+161 AGQR
-171 LVLTSTGYK
+171 
-180 RIKDLLPN
+180 
-188 ADYGYTDKLSLVHN
+188 
-202 GKELTYMTKFFR
+202 
-214 AKAEPLYK
+214 
-222 VTLRS
+222 
-227 GLTIIGTKDH
+227 
-237 PVKTNEGFIKLPDL
+237 
-251 LGKCVET
+251 
-258 PIGTNI
+258 
-264 YGSNVL
+264 
-270 SNEQLVEYLDY
+270 
-281 DYIPDC
+281 
-287 ILQAT
+287 
-292 KDVQL
+292 
-297 TFLRMIGVEIGKV
+297 
-310 FRIRNPKML
+310 
-319 GDVALLLRNMGYET
+319 
-333 TVRSTTMKVS
+333 
-343 ETVYKQTY
+343 
-351 KYDRCVFVDPYAEE
+351 
-365 ETFDIRVPNGST
+365 
-377 FIANGILN
+377 
-385 HNSGKSA
+385 SGKSA

-401 THKWVKVEKPVETLG
+401 THKWLKVEKPVETLG

-434 AQELLYDPISNAIE
+434 AQELLYEPISNAIE
-448 NSKWFQQYFQLLDD
+448 NSRWFQQYFQLLDD

-474 KDTFLSFNH
+474 KDTFLSFSH

-493 NKRTLRGA
+493 NKRTLRGS
-501 TRWMCIAEGERVNTQ
+501 TRW
-516 RGLIPI
+516 L
-522 ENVSIGDTVYRGSSS
+522 SIT
-537 RVVTNKVFTGKKDTV
+537 
-552 KLTTSNGL
+552 
-560 TLRLTNDHKVLV
+560 
-572 LKNGIRTWVKA
+572 
-583 EDSLGLPIAVT
+583 
-594 LGSYKNVE
+594 
-602 PYQFNFV
+602 
-609 KPSQSNRQELAIQYM
+609 
-624 IDNPTFQLTDIE
+624 
-636 NFLGSQFP
+636 
-644 GLTAITSKLRKANLL
+644 
-659 DRKRG
+659 
-664 LGNYMTYWLLNRDK
+664 
-678 HTLLQASGTLRE
+678 
-690 SKQKQNRLSCT
+690 
-701 IPTKSSYKLG
+701 
-711 YIIGAL
+711 
-717 IADGSY
+717 
-723 NSDVEFSYNTS
+723 
-734 SQDKLELFLKFFE
+734 
-747 QLFNVRPNYSN
+747 
-758 YYLESGTK
+758 
-766 MYKVHIGVKPI
+766 
-777 KEFFRHI
+777 
-784 GLAPAVA
+784 
-791 DTKSIPQFLFESDI
+791 
-805 KTIRGLLKGLLL
+805 
-817 HDGML
+817 
-822 KHNYICYSTKSE
+822 
-834 ALANDVLSLLICL
+834 
-847 GFHTNLVYQDGIHYV
+847 
-862 EIRNSKDFL
+862 
-871 KWSKLTASFDKQ
+871 
-883 KKTTVFNS
+883 
-891 IKDRKPNYS
+891 
-900 REYLLDIIP
+900 
-909 DLFHWSGKYSM
+909 
-920 FNRPDLIT
+920 
-928 NDSAEYVQYL
+928 
-938 AKDDLRWLKVT
+938 
-949 NIEPSSN
+949 
-956 SNVYDIEVDHKDHTF
+956 
-971 SVNNICVHNCIIDE
+971 DE

-1017 RKSTMK
+1017 RKTGLK
-1023 LLKEGYDNIPLAYG
+1023 LLQSGYDNIPLAYG
-1037 CGISS
+1037 CSISS

-1075 LFTKDDFAKE
+1075 LFTKEDFAKE

-1342 NLRGAT
+1342 SLKGAT
-1348 KQTKYAIGARSGS
+1348 KQTRYAIGARSGS

>member
-26 YVEEVADGEF
+26 YVEEVAEGEF
-36 ALDVERIVADV
+36 ALDMERIVAEV
-47 LNSGARVAPDLRID
+47 LSSGARVAPDLRID

-124 PDKVQFLYHGVC
+124 PDKVQFLHHGVC

-171 LVLTSTGYK
+171 LILTATGYK
-180 RIKDLLPN
+180 RIKDLLPG

-222 VTLRS
+222 ITLRS

-237 PVKTNEGFIKLPDL
+237 PVKTNEGFVKLPDL
-251 LGKCVET
+251 LGKYVET
-258 PIGTNI
+258 PVGTNV

-270 SNEQLVEYLDY
+270 TNEQLAEYLDY

-292 KDVQL
+292 KDIQMK
-297 TFLRMIGVEIGKV
+297 FLRMIGVDFGNV
-310 FRIRNPKML
+310 FRIRNRKML
-319 GDVALLLRNMGYET
+319 NDVALLLRNMGYET
-333 TVRSTTMKVS
+333 IIRSTTMQVS
-343 ETVYKQTY
+343 EVVYKQTY
-351 KYDRCVFVDPYAEE
+351 KYDRCVFVEPYAEE

-434 AQELLYDPISNAIE
+434 AQELLYEPISNAIE

-501 TRWMCIAEGERVNTQ
+501 TRWI
-516 RGLIPI
+516 
-522 ENVSIGDTVYRGSSS
+522 
-537 RVVTNKVFTGKKDTV
+537 
-552 KLTTSNGL
+552 
-560 TLRLTNDHKVLV
+560 
-572 LKNGIRTWVKA
+572 
-583 EDSLGLPIAVT
+583 
-594 LGSYKNVE
+594 
-602 PYQFNFV
+602 
-609 KPSQSNRQELAIQYM
+609 
-624 IDNPTFQLTDIE
+624 
-636 NFLGSQFP
+636 
-644 GLTAITSKLRKANLL
+644 
-659 DRKRG
+659 
-664 LGNYMTYWLLNRDK
+664 
-678 HTLLQASGTLRE
+678 
-690 SKQKQNRLSCT
+690 
-701 IPTKSSYKLG
+701 
-711 YIIGAL
+711 
-717 IADGSY
+717 
-723 NSDVEFSYNTS
+723 
-734 SQDKLELFLKFFE
+734 
-747 QLFNVRPNYSN
+747 
-758 YYLESGTK
+758 
-766 MYKVHIGVKPI
+766 
-777 KEFFRHI
+777 
-784 GLAPAVA
+784 
-791 DTKSIPQFLFESDI
+791 
-805 KTIRGLLKGLLL
+805 
-817 HDGML
+817 
-822 KHNYICYSTKSE
+822 
-834 ALANDVLSLLICL
+834 
-847 GFHTNLVYQDGIHYV
+847 
-862 EIRNSKDFL
+862 
-871 KWSKLTASFDKQ
+871 
-883 KKTTVFNS
+883 
-891 IKDRKPNYS
+891 
-900 REYLLDIIP
+900 
-909 DLFHWSGKYSM
+909 
-920 FNRPDLIT
+920 
-928 NDSAEYVQYL
+928 
-938 AKDDLRWLKVT
+938 
-949 NIEPSSN
+949 
-956 SNVYDIEVDHKDHTF
+956 
-971 SVNNICVHNCIIDE
+971 SVIDE

-1075 LFTKDDFAKE
+1075 LFTKEDFAKE

-1369 IGSKTGSSGG
+1369 IGSKTGSSGS

>member
-36 ALDVERIVADV
+36 ALDMERIVADV

-89 LALATHLMAEWCPRC
+89 LALATHLLAEYCPRC

-109 RNIHKIPVNFPAKDF
+109 RNIHKIPVAFPAKDF
-124 PDKVQFLYHGVC
+124 PDKVQFLHYGVC
-136 PKCGARKSELV
+136 PNCGARKSELV
-147 KSGELNAYVELDVC
+147 ANGELNAYVELDVC

-171 LVLTSTGYK
+171 LVLTNIGYR
-180 RIKDLLPN
+180 RIKDMLPG
-188 ADYGYTDKLSLVHN
+188 ADYGYTHKLSLVHN
-202 GKELTYMTKFFR
+202 GTALTYMTKFFR

-237 PVKTNEGFIKLPDL
+237 PVKTSEGFIKLPDL
-251 LGKCVET
+251 LGKNVET
-258 PIGTNI
+258 PIGTNV

-270 SNEQLVEYLDY
+270 TNEQLVEYLDY
-281 DYIPDC
+281 DHIPDC

-292 KDVQL
+292 KEVQL
-297 TFLRMIGVEIGKV
+297 TFLRMIGVDFGNV

-319 GDVALLLRNMGYET
+319 NDVALLLRNMGYET

-401 THKWVKVEKPVETLG
+401 THKWLKVEKPVETLG

-434 AQELLYDPISNAIE
+434 AQELLYEPISNAIE
-448 NSKWFQQYFQLLDD
+448 NSRWFQQYFQLLDD

-474 KDTFLSFNH
+474 KDTFLSFSH

-493 NKRTLRGA
+493 NKRTLRGS
-501 TRWMCIAEGERVNTQ
+501 TRW
-516 RGLIPI
+516 L
-522 ENVSIGDTVYRGSSS
+522 SIT
-537 RVVTNKVFTGKKDTV
+537 
-552 KLTTSNGL
+552 
-560 TLRLTNDHKVLV
+560 
-572 LKNGIRTWVKA
+572 
-583 EDSLGLPIAVT
+583 
-594 LGSYKNVE
+594 
-602 PYQFNFV
+602 
-609 KPSQSNRQELAIQYM
+609 
-624 IDNPTFQLTDIE
+624 
-636 NFLGSQFP
+636 
-644 GLTAITSKLRKANLL
+644 
-659 DRKRG
+659 
-664 LGNYMTYWLLNRDK
+664 
-678 HTLLQASGTLRE
+678 
-690 SKQKQNRLSCT
+690 
-701 IPTKSSYKLG
+701 
-711 YIIGAL
+711 
-717 IADGSY
+717 
-723 NSDVEFSYNTS
+723 
-734 SQDKLELFLKFFE
+734 
-747 QLFNVRPNYSN
+747 
-758 YYLESGTK
+758 
-766 MYKVHIGVKPI
+766 
-777 KEFFRHI
+777 
-784 GLAPAVA
+784 
-791 DTKSIPQFLFESDI
+791 
-805 KTIRGLLKGLLL
+805 
-817 HDGML
+817 
-822 KHNYICYSTKSE
+822 
-834 ALANDVLSLLICL
+834 
-847 GFHTNLVYQDGIHYV
+847 
-862 EIRNSKDFL
+862 
-871 KWSKLTASFDKQ
+871 
-883 KKTTVFNS
+883 
-891 IKDRKPNYS
+891 
-900 REYLLDIIP
+900 
-909 DLFHWSGKYSM
+909 
-920 FNRPDLIT
+920 
-928 NDSAEYVQYL
+928 
-938 AKDDLRWLKVT
+938 
-949 NIEPSSN
+949 
-956 SNVYDIEVDHKDHTF
+956 
-971 SVNNICVHNCIIDE
+971 DE

-1017 RKSTMK
+1017 RKTGLK
-1023 LLKEGYDNIPLAYG
+1023 LLQSGYDNIPLAYG
-1037 CGISS
+1037 CSISS

-1075 LFTKDDFAKE
+1075 LFTKEDFAKE

-1342 NLRGAT
+1342 NLKGAT
-1348 KQTKYAIGARSGS
+1348 KQTRYAIGARSGS

>member
-26 YVEEVADGEF
+26 YVEEVADGEY
-36 ALDVERIVADV
+36 ALDMERIVADV

-124 PDKVQFLYHGVC
+124 PDKVQFLHHGVC

-171 LVLTSTGYK
+171 LVLTDIGYR
-180 RIKDLLPN
+180 RIKDMLPG

-202 GKELTYMTKFFR
+202 GKALTYMTKFFR

-237 PVKTNEGFIKLPDL
+237 PVKTSEGFIKLPDL
-251 LGKCVET
+251 LGKYVET
-258 PIGTNI
+258 PIGTDV

-297 TFLRMIGVEIGKV
+297 TFLRMIGVDFDKV
-310 FRIRNPKML
+310 FRIRNHKML
-319 GDVALLLRNMGYET
+319 SDVALLLRNMGYYT
-333 TVRSTTMKVS
+333 SVRAKTMKIS
-343 ETVYKQTY
+343 KGTPYDTL
-351 KYDRCVFVDPYAEE
+351 DRCVYVERASEE

-377 FIANGILN
+377 FVANGILN

-493 NKRTLRGA
+493 NKRTLRGS
-501 TRWMCIAEGERVNTQ
+501 TRW
-516 RGLIPI
+516 
-522 ENVSIGDTVYRGSSS
+522 
-537 RVVTNKVFTGKKDTV
+537 
-552 KLTTSNGL
+552 
-560 TLRLTNDHKVLV
+560 
-572 LKNGIRTWVKA
+572 
-583 EDSLGLPIAVT
+583 
-594 LGSYKNVE
+594 
-602 PYQFNFV
+602 
-609 KPSQSNRQELAIQYM
+609 
-624 IDNPTFQLTDIE
+624 
-636 NFLGSQFP
+636 
-644 GLTAITSKLRKANLL
+644 
-659 DRKRG
+659 
-664 LGNYMTYWLLNRDK
+664 
-678 HTLLQASGTLRE
+678 
-690 SKQKQNRLSCT
+690 LS
-701 IPTKSSYKLG
+701 
-711 YIIGAL
+711 
-717 IADGSY
+717 
-723 NSDVEFSYNTS
+723 
-734 SQDKLELFLKFFE
+734 
-747 QLFNVRPNYSN
+747 
-758 YYLESGTK
+758 
-766 MYKVHIGVKPI
+766 
-777 KEFFRHI
+777 
-784 GLAPAVA
+784 
-791 DTKSIPQFLFESDI
+791 
-805 KTIRGLLKGLLL
+805 
-817 HDGML
+817 
-822 KHNYICYSTKSE
+822 
-834 ALANDVLSLLICL
+834 
-847 GFHTNLVYQDGIHYV
+847 
-862 EIRNSKDFL
+862 
-871 KWSKLTASFDKQ
+871 
-883 KKTTVFNS
+883 
-891 IKDRKPNYS
+891 
-900 REYLLDIIP
+900 
-909 DLFHWSGKYSM
+909 
-920 FNRPDLIT
+920 
-928 NDSAEYVQYL
+928 
-938 AKDDLRWLKVT
+938 
-949 NIEPSSN
+949 
-956 SNVYDIEVDHKDHTF
+956 
-971 SVNNICVHNCIIDE
+971 IIDE
-985 IGWFPHGDDNDERE
+985 IGWFPHGDDSDERE

-1075 LFTKDDFAKE
+1075 LFTKEDFAKE

-1239 HVQTFQY
+1239 HVKTFQY

-1255 VYDYLMEDLPAIKL
+1255 VYDYLMEDIPAIKL

-1330 RTCVLEDTIKKF
+1330 RTCVLEDTIKKY
-1342 NLRGAT
+1342 NLKGAT
-1348 KQTKYAIGARSGS
+1348 KQTRYAIGARSGS

>member
-36 ALDVERIVADV
+36 ALDMERIVADV

-161 AGQRCITGDS
+161 AGQR
-171 LVLTSTGYK
+171 
-180 RIKDLLPN
+180 
-188 ADYGYTDKLSLVHN
+188 
-202 GKELTYMTKFFR
+202 
-214 AKAEPLYK
+214 
-222 VTLRS
+222 
-227 GLTIIGTKDH
+227 
-237 PVKTNEGFIKLPDL
+237 
-251 LGKCVET
+251 
-258 PIGTNI
+258 
-264 YGSNVL
+264 
-270 SNEQLVEYLDY
+270 
-281 DYIPDC
+281 
-287 ILQAT
+287 
-292 KDVQL
+292 
-297 TFLRMIGVEIGKV
+297 
-310 FRIRNPKML
+310 
-319 GDVALLLRNMGYET
+319 
-333 TVRSTTMKVS
+333 
-343 ETVYKQTY
+343 
-351 KYDRCVFVDPYAEE
+351 
-365 ETFDIRVPNGST
+365 
-377 FIANGILN
+377 
-385 HNSGKSA
+385 SGKSA

-493 NKRTLRGA
+493 NKRTLRGS
-501 TRWMCIAEGERVNTQ
+501 TRW
-516 RGLIPI
+516 
-522 ENVSIGDTVYRGSSS
+522 
-537 RVVTNKVFTGKKDTV
+537 
-552 KLTTSNGL
+552 
-560 TLRLTNDHKVLV
+560 
-572 LKNGIRTWVKA
+572 
-583 EDSLGLPIAVT
+583 
-594 LGSYKNVE
+594 
-602 PYQFNFV
+602 
-609 KPSQSNRQELAIQYM
+609 
-624 IDNPTFQLTDIE
+624 
-636 NFLGSQFP
+636 
-644 GLTAITSKLRKANLL
+644 
-659 DRKRG
+659 
-664 LGNYMTYWLLNRDK
+664 
-678 HTLLQASGTLRE
+678 
-690 SKQKQNRLSCT
+690 LS
-701 IPTKSSYKLG
+701 
-711 YIIGAL
+711 
-717 IADGSY
+717 
-723 NSDVEFSYNTS
+723 
-734 SQDKLELFLKFFE
+734 
-747 QLFNVRPNYSN
+747 
-758 YYLESGTK
+758 
-766 MYKVHIGVKPI
+766 
-777 KEFFRHI
+777 
-784 GLAPAVA
+784 
-791 DTKSIPQFLFESDI
+791 
-805 KTIRGLLKGLLL
+805 
-817 HDGML
+817 
-822 KHNYICYSTKSE
+822 
-834 ALANDVLSLLICL
+834 
-847 GFHTNLVYQDGIHYV
+847 
-862 EIRNSKDFL
+862 
-871 KWSKLTASFDKQ
+871 
-883 KKTTVFNS
+883 
-891 IKDRKPNYS
+891 
-900 REYLLDIIP
+900 
-909 DLFHWSGKYSM
+909 
-920 FNRPDLIT
+920 
-928 NDSAEYVQYL
+928 
-938 AKDDLRWLKVT
+938 
-949 NIEPSSN
+949 
-956 SNVYDIEVDHKDHTF
+956 
-971 SVNNICVHNCIIDE
+971 IIDE
-985 IGWFPHGDDNDERE
+985 IGWFPHGDDSDERE

-1075 LFTKDDFAKE
+1075 LFTKEDFAKE

>member
-36 ALDVERIVADV
+36 ALDMERIVADV

-161 AGQRCITGDS
+161 AGQR
-171 LVLTSTGYK
+171 
-180 RIKDLLPN
+180 
-188 ADYGYTDKLSLVHN
+188 
-202 GKELTYMTKFFR
+202 
-214 AKAEPLYK
+214 
-222 VTLRS
+222 
-227 GLTIIGTKDH
+227 
-237 PVKTNEGFIKLPDL
+237 
-251 LGKCVET
+251 
-258 PIGTNI
+258 
-264 YGSNVL
+264 
-270 SNEQLVEYLDY
+270 
-281 DYIPDC
+281 
-287 ILQAT
+287 
-292 KDVQL
+292 
-297 TFLRMIGVEIGKV
+297 
-310 FRIRNPKML
+310 
-319 GDVALLLRNMGYET
+319 
-333 TVRSTTMKVS
+333 
-343 ETVYKQTY
+343 
-351 KYDRCVFVDPYAEE
+351 
-365 ETFDIRVPNGST
+365 
-377 FIANGILN
+377 
-385 HNSGKSA
+385 SGKSA

-501 TRWMCIAEGERVNTQ
+501 TRW
-516 RGLIPI
+516 
-522 ENVSIGDTVYRGSSS
+522 VS
-537 RVVTNKVFTGKKDTV
+537 
-552 KLTTSNGL
+552 
-560 TLRLTNDHKVLV
+560 
-572 LKNGIRTWVKA
+572 
-583 EDSLGLPIAVT
+583 
-594 LGSYKNVE
+594 
-602 PYQFNFV
+602 
-609 KPSQSNRQELAIQYM
+609 
-624 IDNPTFQLTDIE
+624 
-636 NFLGSQFP
+636 
-644 GLTAITSKLRKANLL
+644 
-659 DRKRG
+659 
-664 LGNYMTYWLLNRDK
+664 
-678 HTLLQASGTLRE
+678 
-690 SKQKQNRLSCT
+690 
-701 IPTKSSYKLG
+701 
-711 YIIGAL
+711 
-717 IADGSY
+717 
-723 NSDVEFSYNTS
+723 
-734 SQDKLELFLKFFE
+734 
-747 QLFNVRPNYSN
+747 
-758 YYLESGTK
+758 
-766 MYKVHIGVKPI
+766 
-777 KEFFRHI
+777 
-784 GLAPAVA
+784 
-791 DTKSIPQFLFESDI
+791 
-805 KTIRGLLKGLLL
+805 
-817 HDGML
+817 
-822 KHNYICYSTKSE
+822 
-834 ALANDVLSLLICL
+834 
-847 GFHTNLVYQDGIHYV
+847 
-862 EIRNSKDFL
+862 
-871 KWSKLTASFDKQ
+871 
-883 KKTTVFNS
+883 
-891 IKDRKPNYS
+891 
-900 REYLLDIIP
+900 
-909 DLFHWSGKYSM
+909 
-920 FNRPDLIT
+920 
-928 NDSAEYVQYL
+928 
-938 AKDDLRWLKVT
+938 
-949 NIEPSSN
+949 
-956 SNVYDIEVDHKDHTF
+956 
-971 SVNNICVHNCIIDE
+971 IIDE

-1075 LFTKDDFAKE
+1075 LFTKEDFAKE

-1348 KQTKYAIGARSGS
+1348 KQTRYAIGARSGS

>member
-36 ALDVERIVADV
+36 ALDMERIVADV

-89 LALATHLMAEWCPRC
+89 LALATHLMAEYCPRC

-161 AGQRCITGDS
+161 AGQR
-171 LVLTSTGYK
+171 
-180 RIKDLLPN
+180 
-188 ADYGYTDKLSLVHN
+188 
-202 GKELTYMTKFFR
+202 
-214 AKAEPLYK
+214 
-222 VTLRS
+222 
-227 GLTIIGTKDH
+227 
-237 PVKTNEGFIKLPDL
+237 
-251 LGKCVET
+251 
-258 PIGTNI
+258 
-264 YGSNVL
+264 
-270 SNEQLVEYLDY
+270 
-281 DYIPDC
+281 
-287 ILQAT
+287 
-292 KDVQL
+292 
-297 TFLRMIGVEIGKV
+297 
-310 FRIRNPKML
+310 
-319 GDVALLLRNMGYET
+319 
-333 TVRSTTMKVS
+333 
-343 ETVYKQTY
+343 
-351 KYDRCVFVDPYAEE
+351 
-365 ETFDIRVPNGST
+365 
-377 FIANGILN
+377 
-385 HNSGKSA
+385 SGKSA

-493 NKRTLRGA
+493 NKRTLRGS
-501 TRWMCIAEGERVNTQ
+501 TRW
-516 RGLIPI
+516 
-522 ENVSIGDTVYRGSSS
+522 
-537 RVVTNKVFTGKKDTV
+537 
-552 KLTTSNGL
+552 
-560 TLRLTNDHKVLV
+560 
-572 LKNGIRTWVKA
+572 
-583 EDSLGLPIAVT
+583 
-594 LGSYKNVE
+594 
-602 PYQFNFV
+602 
-609 KPSQSNRQELAIQYM
+609 
-624 IDNPTFQLTDIE
+624 
-636 NFLGSQFP
+636 
-644 GLTAITSKLRKANLL
+644 
-659 DRKRG
+659 
-664 LGNYMTYWLLNRDK
+664 
-678 HTLLQASGTLRE
+678 
-690 SKQKQNRLSCT
+690 LS
-701 IPTKSSYKLG
+701 
-711 YIIGAL
+711 
-717 IADGSY
+717 
-723 NSDVEFSYNTS
+723 
-734 SQDKLELFLKFFE
+734 
-747 QLFNVRPNYSN
+747 
-758 YYLESGTK
+758 
-766 MYKVHIGVKPI
+766 
-777 KEFFRHI
+777 
-784 GLAPAVA
+784 
-791 DTKSIPQFLFESDI
+791 
-805 KTIRGLLKGLLL
+805 
-817 HDGML
+817 
-822 KHNYICYSTKSE
+822 
-834 ALANDVLSLLICL
+834 
-847 GFHTNLVYQDGIHYV
+847 
-862 EIRNSKDFL
+862 
-871 KWSKLTASFDKQ
+871 
-883 KKTTVFNS
+883 
-891 IKDRKPNYS
+891 
-900 REYLLDIIP
+900 
-909 DLFHWSGKYSM
+909 
-920 FNRPDLIT
+920 
-928 NDSAEYVQYL
+928 
-938 AKDDLRWLKVT
+938 
-949 NIEPSSN
+949 
-956 SNVYDIEVDHKDHTF
+956 
-971 SVNNICVHNCIIDE
+971 IIDE
-985 IGWFPHGDDNDERE
+985 IGWFPHGDDSDERE

-1342 NLRGAT
+1342 NLKGAT
-1348 KQTKYAIGARSGS
+1348 KQTRYAIGARSGS

>member
-36 ALDVERIVADV
+36 ALDMERIVADV

-89 LALATHLMAEWCPRC
+89 LALATHLLAEYCPRC

-109 RNIHKIPVNFPAKDF
+109 RNIHKIPVAFPAKDF
-124 PDKVQFLYHGVC
+124 PDKVQFLHYGVC
-136 PKCGARKSELV
+136 PNCGARKSELV
-147 KSGELNAYVELDVC
+147 ANGELNAYVELDVC

-188 ADYGYTDKLSLVHN
+188 ADYGYTEKLSLVHN

-251 LGKCVET
+251 LGKNVET
-258 PIGTNI
+258 PIGTNV

-270 SNEQLVEYLDY
+270 TNEQLVEYLDY

-287 ILQAT
+287 ILQAI
-292 KDVQL
+292 KEVQL
-297 TFLRMIGVEIGKV
+297 TFLRMIGVEIGNV

-319 GDVALLLRNMGYET
+319 NDVALLLRNMGYET

-351 KYDRCVFVDPYAEE
+351 KYDRCVFVDPYDEE

-401 THKWVKVEKPVETLG
+401 THKWLKVEKPVETLG

-434 AQELLYDPISNAIE
+434 AQELLYEPISNAIE
-448 NSKWFQQYFQLLDD
+448 NSRWFQQYFQLLDD

-474 KDTFLSFNH
+474 KDTFLSFSH

-493 NKRTLRGA
+493 NKRTLRGS
-501 TRWMCIAEGERVNTQ
+501 TRW
-516 RGLIPI
+516 L
-522 ENVSIGDTVYRGSSS
+522 SIT
-537 RVVTNKVFTGKKDTV
+537 
-552 KLTTSNGL
+552 
-560 TLRLTNDHKVLV
+560 
-572 LKNGIRTWVKA
+572 
-583 EDSLGLPIAVT
+583 
-594 LGSYKNVE
+594 
-602 PYQFNFV
+602 
-609 KPSQSNRQELAIQYM
+609 
-624 IDNPTFQLTDIE
+624 
-636 NFLGSQFP
+636 
-644 GLTAITSKLRKANLL
+644 
-659 DRKRG
+659 
-664 LGNYMTYWLLNRDK
+664 
-678 HTLLQASGTLRE
+678 
-690 SKQKQNRLSCT
+690 
-701 IPTKSSYKLG
+701 
-711 YIIGAL
+711 
-717 IADGSY
+717 
-723 NSDVEFSYNTS
+723 
-734 SQDKLELFLKFFE
+734 
-747 QLFNVRPNYSN
+747 
-758 YYLESGTK
+758 
-766 MYKVHIGVKPI
+766 
-777 KEFFRHI
+777 
-784 GLAPAVA
+784 
-791 DTKSIPQFLFESDI
+791 
-805 KTIRGLLKGLLL
+805 
-817 HDGML
+817 
-822 KHNYICYSTKSE
+822 
-834 ALANDVLSLLICL
+834 
-847 GFHTNLVYQDGIHYV
+847 
-862 EIRNSKDFL
+862 
-871 KWSKLTASFDKQ
+871 
-883 KKTTVFNS
+883 
-891 IKDRKPNYS
+891 
-900 REYLLDIIP
+900 
-909 DLFHWSGKYSM
+909 
-920 FNRPDLIT
+920 
-928 NDSAEYVQYL
+928 
-938 AKDDLRWLKVT
+938 
-949 NIEPSSN
+949 
-956 SNVYDIEVDHKDHTF
+956 
-971 SVNNICVHNCIIDE
+971 DE

-1017 RKSTMK
+1017 RKTGLK
-1023 LLKEGYDNIPLAYG
+1023 LLQSGYDNIPLAYG
-1037 CGISS
+1037 CSISS

-1075 LFTKDDFAKE
+1075 LFTKEDFAKE

-1269 PRPEMDLGQ
+1269 PRPEMELGQ

-1342 NLRGAT
+1342 NLKGAT
-1348 KQTKYAIGARSGS
+1348 KQTRYAIGARSGS